1 MKHTLE
7 GSYTPSNIEEKLY
20 TFWKE
25 SRFFKA
31 NIDKSKEAY
40 SIVIPPPNVTGVLH
54 MGHGLNNTLQD
65 ILIRFHRMLGKS
77 TLWMPGTDH
86 AGIATQNVV
95 ERRLKKEGKTKYDLG
110 REEFIKLTWEVKK
123 EHHSIITKQLEKIG
137 CSLDWDRERFTL
149 DEGLSNAVREVFVEL
164 YNEGLIYRGKYL
176 INYCTS
182 CGTALANDEVEHEEV
197 NGALYHIKYNIE
209 GTDEYIEIATSR
221 PETILADVAIAVNPD
236 DERYSHLNEDT
247 TYLILPIVG
256 RRLRLVKDNYVDKDF
271 GTGALKITPAHDP
284 NDFAISERHNLEI
297 INILNPDGTFNENC
311 PLNYQGK
318 TVKEARELILK
329 ELESIGAYVGKDNM
343 KHQVGHCYRCHS
355 VVEPY
360 YSDQWFVK
368 MKPLAEKALDA
379 VNSGDIKIH
388 PDRWINTYNR
398 WLTDIRDWCI
408 SRQLWW
414 GHRIPVWYCRDCD
427 NMIVSK
433 VDVCEC
439 SKCKSTNI
447 YQDEDVL
454 DTWFSSWL
462 WPFSTFGW
470 PDSNEDL
477 DYFYPTSTLVTGY
490 DILFFWVA
498 RMIMAGTHFMK
509 KVPFKD
515 VYLNGLIR
523 DKIGRKMSKSLGN
536 GIDPIEV
543 IDEYGADAFRF
554 TLSFITSLGGQDIW
568 LDRELFKMGGKFA
581 NKIYNSA
588 KFIFGNID
596 NESEILSLDNYE
608 LESKDKWIL
617 SRLQNAILNTTEK
630 LKEYRFDEAS
640 QTIYKFY
647 WNEFCDWYIEISKFD
662 LRDESKKKKTLSV
675 LLYVL
680 EESMAMIHP
689 FMPFIT
695 EEIYS
700 NIANKNIE
708 SKSLMIREYP
718 KCVEKYVFEDIE
730 KDFNFIQDIV
740 SSIRNS
746 RASFNLPPN
755 KKLDVIIRY
764 NSDYLKNISETYKDI
779 ISSLALT
786 ESLSIISSEGS
797 DRKQGSFVKVF
808 EGGEINVNLSG
819 IIDLEV
825 EKKRLSKEKDK
836 LQKDLEAVNKKL
848 SNEQFISRAKQ
859 EAIDT
864 ENRKKKEFEDKLRG
878 IEEVL
883 SSL

>member
-7 GSYTPSNIEEKLY
+7 GSYTPKNIEDKLY
-20 TFWKE
+20 KFWKE
-25 SRFFKA
+25 SGFFHA
-31 NIDKSKEAY
+31 VMDKNKEPY

-65 ILIRFHRMLGKS
+65 ILIRFHRMLGKC

-95 ERRLKKEGKTKYDLG
+95 ERRLKAEGKNKYDLG
-110 REEFIKLTWEVKK
+110 REEFVKKTWEVAND
-123 EHHSIITKQLEKIG
+123 HHSTIIKQLEKIG
-137 CSLDWDRERFTL
+137 CSCDWDRERFTL

-164 YNEGLIYRGKYL
+164 YNQGLIYRGKYL
-176 INYCTS
+176 INYCPS

-197 NGALYHIKYNIE
+197 AGALYHVKYQIE
-209 GTDEYIEIATSR
+209 GKDEYIEIATTR
-221 PETILADVAIAVNPD
+221 PETILADVAIAVHPE
-236 DERYSHLNEDT
+236 DERYSHLTEQDV
-247 TYLILPIVG
+247 LILPIVG
-256 RRLRLVKDNYVDKDF
+256 RKLRLVKDTYVDKEF

-284 NDFAISERHNLEI
+284 NDFAIAQRHNLEI
-297 INILNPDGTFNENC
+297 INILNADGTFNENT
-311 PLNYQGK
+311 PANYQGK
-318 TVKEARELILK
+318 TVKEARSLILK
-329 ELESIGAYVGKDNM
+329 ELEEIGAFVGKDNI
-343 KHQVGHCYRCHS
+343 KHQVGHCYRCHN

-368 MKPLAEKALDA
+368 MKPLAEKAYKA
-379 VNSGDIKIH
+379 VNDGNTKIY
-388 PDRWINTYNR
+388 PERWINTYNH
-398 WLTDIRDWCI
+398 WMTDIRDWCI

-414 GHRIPVWYCRDCD
+414 GHRIPVWYCDDCGE
-427 NMIVSK
+427 MVVSK
-433 VDVCEC
+433 TDVTEC
-439 SKCKSTNI
+439 SKCKSKNI
-447 YQDEDVL
+447 HQDEDVL

-470 PDSNEDL
+470 PEKNEEL
-477 DYFYPTSTLVTGY
+477 EYFYPTTALVTGY

-498 RMIMAGTHFMK
+498 RMIMAGTHFMND
-509 KVPFKD
+509 VPFKD

-536 GIDPIEV
+536 GIDPIEI
-543 IDEYGADAFRF
+543 IDEHGADAFRF

-588 KFIFGNID
+588 KYIFGNID
-596 NESEILSLDNYE
+596 DNLNIKDLDSYT
-608 LESKDKWIL
+608 LENKDKWIL
-617 SRLQNAILNTTEK
+617 SRLQKAIESTTQK

-662 LRDESKKKKTLSV
+662 LKDENKKEKTIAV

-700 NIANKNIE
+700 NLPKHNID
-708 SKSLMIREYP
+708 SKALIIREYP
-718 KCVEKYVFEDIE
+718 KANTKYIFEDIE
-730 KDFNFIQDIV
+730 KDFNLIQDIV
-740 SSIRNS
+740 SGIRNS
-746 RASFNLPPN
+746 RSSFNLPPN
-755 KKLDVIIRY
+755 KKLNVIIRY
-764 NSDYLKNISETYKDI
+764 TSDYFKNTAESYKDI
-779 ISSLALT
+779 ISALSLT
-786 ESLSIISSEGS
+786 ESLNIVSSAES
-797 DRKQGSFVKVF
+797 ERNKGSFVKVF
-808 EGGEINVNLSG
+808 EGGEINVNLVG
-819 IIDLEV
+819 IIDLEA
-825 EKKRLSKEKDK
+825 EKKRLEKEAAGYK
-836 LQKDLEAVNKKL
+836 KDLEAVNKKL
-848 SNEQFISRAKQ
+848 SNENFMKKAKQ

-864 ENRKKKEFEDKLRG
+864 ENRKKKEFEDKLKG

>member
-7 GSYTPSNIEEKLY
+7 GAYTPKNIEDKLY
-20 TFWKE
+20 NFWKE
-25 SRFFKA
+25 NGFFHA
-31 NIDKSKEAY
+31 VMDKNKEPY

-65 ILIRFHRMLGKS
+65 ILIRFHRMLGKC

-95 ERRLKKEGKTKYDLG
+95 ERRLKAEGRNKYDLG
-110 REEFIKLTWEVKK
+110 REAFVKKTWEVAN
-123 EHHSIITKQLEKIG
+123 EHHSIIIKQLEKIG
-137 CSLDWDRERFTL
+137 CSCDWDRERFTL

-164 YNEGLIYRGKYL
+164 YNQGLIYRGKYL

-197 NGALYHIKYNIE
+197 AGALYHIKYKIE
-209 GTDEYIEIATSR
+209 GKDEYIEIATTR
-221 PETILADVAIAVNPD
+221 PETILADTAIAVHPD
-236 DERYSHLNEDT
+236 DERYAYLTENDF
-247 TYLILPIVG
+247 LILPIAG
-256 RRLRLVKDNYVDKDF
+256 RKLRLVKDTYVDKEF

-284 NDFAISERHNLEI
+284 NDFAIAQRHNLEI
-297 INILNPDGTFNENC
+297 INILNADGTFNENT
-311 PLNYQGK
+311 PSNYQGK
-318 TVKEARELILK
+318 TVKEARILIIK
-329 ELESIGAYVGKDNM
+329 ELEELGAFVGKDNI
-343 KHQVGHCYRCHS
+343 KHQVGHCYRCHN

-368 MKPLAEKALDA
+368 MKPLAEKAYKA
-379 VNSGDIKIH
+379 VNDGNTKIY
-388 PDRWINTYNR
+388 PERWINTYNY
-398 WLTDIRDWCI
+398 WMTDIRDWCI

-414 GHRIPVWYCRDCD
+414 GHRIPVWYCDDCGE
-427 NMIVSK
+427 MMVSK
-433 VDVCEC
+433 TDIAEC
-439 SKCKSTNI
+439 TKCKSRNI
-447 YQDEDVL
+447 HQDEDVL

-462 WPFSTFGW
+462 WPFSTLGW
-470 PDSNEDL
+470 PDINEDL
-477 DYFYPTSTLVTGY
+477 KYFYPTTALVTGY

-498 RMIMAGTHFMK
+498 RMIMAGTHFMND
-509 KVPFKD
+509 VPFKD

-536 GIDPIEV
+536 GIDPIEI

-588 KFIFGNID
+588 KYIFGNID
-596 NESEILSLDNYE
+596 DNADIKDLDSCILEN
-608 LESKDKWIL
+608 KDKWIL
-617 SRLQNAILNTTEK
+617 SRLQKAIESAAQK

-662 LRDESKKKKTLSV
+662 LKDESKKEKTIAV

-700 NIANKNIE
+700 NLPKHNID
-708 SKSLMIREYP
+708 SKALIIREYP
-718 KCVEKYVFEDIE
+718 KSNLKYIFEDIE
-730 KDFNFIQDIV
+730 KDFNLIQDIV
-740 SSIRNS
+740 SGIRNS
-746 RASFNLPPN
+746 RSSFNLPPN
-755 KKLDVIIRY
+755 KKLDIIIRY
-764 NSDYLKNISETYKDI
+764 TSDYFKNTSESYKDI
-779 ISSLALT
+779 ISSLSLA
-786 ESLSIISSEGS
+786 ESLNIISSKDSE
-797 DRKQGSFVKVF
+797 RNKGSFVKVF
-808 EGGEINVNLSG
+808 EGGEINVNLMG
-819 IIDLEV
+819 IIDLEA
-825 EKKRLSKEKDK
+825 EKKRLEKEAAGYK
-836 LQKDLEAVNKKL
+836 KDLETVNKKL
-848 SNEQFISRAKQ
+848 SNENFMKKAKQ

-864 ENRKKKEFEDKLRG
+864 ENRKKKEFEDKLKG

>member
-7 GSYTPSNIEEKLY
+7 GPYTPKNIEDKLY
-20 TFWKE
+20 NFWKE
-25 SRFFKA
+25 SGFFHA
-31 NIDKSKEAY
+31 VMDKNKEPY

-65 ILIRFHRMLGKS
+65 ILIRFHRMLGKC

-95 ERRLKKEGKTKYDLG
+95 ERRLKAEGKNKHDLG
-110 REEFIKLTWEVKK
+110 REAFVKKTWEVAN
-123 EHHSIITKQLEKIG
+123 EHHSIIVKQLEKIG
-137 CSLDWDRERFTL
+137 CSCDWERERFTL

-164 YNEGLIYRGKYL
+164 YNQGLIYRGKYL
-176 INYCTS
+176 INYCPS

-197 NGALYHIKYNIE
+197 AGALYHVKYKIE
-209 GTDEYIEIATSR
+209 GKDEYIEIATTR
-221 PETILADVAIAVNPD
+221 PETILADVAIAVHPD
-236 DERYSHLNEDT
+236 DERYAHLTEQDV
-247 TYLILPIVG
+247 LILPIVG
-256 RRLRLVKDNYVDKDF
+256 RKLRLLKDTYVDKEF

-284 NDFAISERHNLEI
+284 NDFAIAQRHNLEI
-297 INILNPDGTFNENC
+297 INILNADGTFNENT
-311 PLNYQGK
+311 PANYQGK
-318 TVKEARELILK
+318 TVKEARDLIIK
-329 ELESIGAYVGKDNM
+329 ELEAIGAFVGKDNI
-343 KHQVGHCYRCHS
+343 KHQVGHCYRCHN

-368 MKPLAEKALDA
+368 MKPLAEKAYKA
-379 VNSGDIKIH
+379 VNDGNTKIY
-388 PDRWINTYNR
+388 PERWINTYNH
-398 WLTDIRDWCI
+398 WMTDIRDWCI

-414 GHRIPVWYCRDCD
+414 GHRIPVWYCDDCGE
-427 NMIVSK
+427 MMVSK
-433 VDVCEC
+433 TDITEC
-439 SKCKSTNI
+439 SKCKSKNI
-447 YQDEDVL
+447 HQDEDVL

-470 PDSNEDL
+470 PQVNEEL
-477 DYFYPTSTLVTGY
+477 KYFYPTTALVTGY

-498 RMIMAGTHFMK
+498 RMIMAGTHFMND
-509 KVPFKD
+509 VPFKD

-536 GIDPIEV
+536 GIDPIEI
-543 IDEYGADAFRF
+543 IDEHGADAFRF

-588 KFIFGNID
+588 KYIFGNIED
-596 NESEILSLDNYE
+596 NADIKDLDSCT
-608 LESKDKWIL
+608 LENKDKWIL
-617 SRLQNAILNTTEK
+617 SRLQKAIESTTQK

-662 LRDESKKKKTLSV
+662 LKDESKKEKTIAV

-700 NIANKNIE
+700 NLPKHNIG
-708 SKSLMIREYP
+708 SKALMIREYP
-718 KCVEKYVFEDIE
+718 KANNKYIFEDIE
-730 KDFNFIQDIV
+730 KDFNLIQDIV
-740 SSIRNS
+740 SGIRNS
-746 RASFNLPPN
+746 RSSFNLPPN

-764 NSDYLKNISETYKDI
+764 SSDYFKNTAESYKDI
-779 ISSLALT
+779 ISALSLT
-786 ESLSIISSEGS
+786 ESLNIVSSKDSE
-797 DRKQGSFVKVF
+797 RNKGSFVKVF
-808 EGGEINVNLSG
+808 EGGEINVNLVS
-819 IIDLEV
+819 IIDLEA
-825 EKKRLSKEKDK
+825 EKKRLEKEAAAYK
-836 LQKDLEAVNKKL
+836 KDLESVNKKL
-848 SNEQFISRAKQ
+848 SNENFMSKAKQ

-864 ENRKKKEFEDKLRG
+864 ENRKKKEFEDKLKG

-883 SSL
+883 ASL

>member
-7 GSYTPSNIEEKLY
+7 GAYTPKNIEDKLY
-20 TFWKE
+20 SFWKE
-25 SRFFKA
+25 NGFFHA
-31 NIDKSKEAY
+31 VMDKNKEPY

-65 ILIRFHRMLGKS
+65 ILIRFHRMLGKC

-95 ERRLKKEGKTKYDLG
+95 ERRLKAEGKNKYDLG
-110 REEFIKLTWEVKK
+110 REAFVKKTWEVAN
-123 EHHSIITKQLEKIG
+123 EHHSIIVKQLEKIG
-137 CSLDWDRERFTL
+137 CSCDWERERFTL

-164 YNEGLIYRGKYL
+164 YNQGLIYRGKYL
-176 INYCTS
+176 INYCPS

-197 NGALYHIKYNIE
+197 AGALYHVKYQID
-209 GTDEYIEIATSR
+209 GTDDYIEIATTR
-221 PETILADVAIAVNPD
+221 PETILADVAIAVHPD
-236 DERYSHLNEDT
+236 DERYANLTEENV
-247 TYLILPIVG
+247 LILPIVG
-256 RRLRLVKDNYVDKDF
+256 RKLRLVKDTYVDKDF

-284 NDFAISERHNLEI
+284 NDFAIAQRHNLEI
-297 INILNPDGTFNENC
+297 INILNPDGTFNENT
-311 PLNYQGK
+311 PSNYQGK
-318 TVKEARELILK
+318 TVKEARALIIQ
-329 ELESIGAYVGKDNM
+329 ELEKLGAFVGKDNI
-343 KHQVGHCYRCHS
+343 KHQVGHCYRCHN

-368 MKPLAEKALDA
+368 MKPLAEKAYKA
-379 VNSGDIKIH
+379 VNDGNTKIY
-388 PDRWINTYNR
+388 PERWINTYNH
-398 WLTDIRDWCI
+398 WMTDIRDWCI

-414 GHRIPVWYCRDCD
+414 GHRIPVWYCDDCGE
-427 NMIVSK
+427 MMVSK
-433 VDVCEC
+433 TDITEC
-439 SKCKSTNI
+439 TKCKSKNI
-447 YQDEDVL
+447 HQDEDVL

-470 PDSNEDL
+470 PEVNEDL
-477 DYFYPTSTLVTGY
+477 KYFYPTTALVTGY

-498 RMIMAGTHFMK
+498 RMIMAGTHFMND
-509 KVPFKD
+509 VPFKD

-536 GIDPIEV
+536 GIDPIE
-543 IDEYGADAFRF
+543 IIEEHGADAFRF

-588 KFIFGNID
+588 KYIFGNIED
-596 NESEILSLDNYE
+596 NANIKDLDNYS
-608 LESKDKWIL
+608 LENKDKWIL
-617 SRLQNAILNTTEK
+617 SRLQKAIDDTAKK

-662 LRDESKKKKTLSV
+662 LKDESKKEKTIAV

-700 NIANKNIE
+700 NLPKHNID
-708 SKSLMIREYP
+708 SKALMIREYP
-718 KCVEKYVFEDIE
+718 KANNKYIFEDIE
-730 KDFNFIQDIV
+730 KDFNLIQDIV
-740 SSIRNS
+740 SGIRNS
-746 RASFNLPPN
+746 RSSFNLPPN
-755 KKLDVIIRY
+755 KKLDVTIRY
-764 NSDYLKNISETYKDI
+764 TSDYFKNTAESYKDI
-779 ISSLALT
+779 ISSLSLT
-786 ESLSIISSEGS
+786 EALNIVSSK
-797 DRKQGSFVKVF
+797 DTQRNKGSFVKVF
-808 EGGEINVNLSG
+808 EGGEINVNLVG
-819 IIDLEV
+819 IIDLEA
-825 EKKRLSKEKDK
+825 EKKRLEKEASVYK
-836 LQKDLEAVNKKL
+836 KDLEAVNKKL
-848 SNEQFISRAKQ
+848 SNENFMKKAKQ

-864 ENRKKKEFEDKLRG
+864 ENRKKKEFEDKLKG

>member
-7 GSYTPSNIEEKLY
+7 GAYTPKNIEDKLY
-20 TFWKE
+20 NFWKE
-25 SRFFKA
+25 NGFFHA
-31 NIDKSKEAY
+31 VMDKNKEPY

-65 ILIRFHRMLGKS
+65 ILIRFHRMLGKC

-95 ERRLKKEGKTKYDLG
+95 ERRLKAEGKNKYDLG
-110 REEFIKLTWEVKK
+110 REAFVKKTWEVAN
-123 EHHSIITKQLEKIG
+123 EHHSIIVKQLEKIG
-137 CSLDWDRERFTL
+137 CSCDWERERFTL

-164 YNEGLIYRGKYL
+164 YNQGLIYRGKYL
-176 INYCTS
+176 INYCPS

-197 NGALYHIKYNIE
+197 AGALYHVKYQID
-209 GTDEYIEIATSR
+209 GTNDYIEIATTR
-221 PETILADVAIAVNPD
+221 PETILADVAIAVHPD
-236 DERYSHLNEDT
+236 DERYAHLTEENV
-247 TYLILPIVG
+247 LILPIVG
-256 RRLRLVKDNYVDKDF
+256 RKLRLVKDTYVDKEF

-284 NDFAISERHNLEI
+284 NDFAIAQRHNLEI
-297 INILNPDGTFNENC
+297 INILNPDGTFNENT
-311 PLNYQGK
+311 PSHYQGK
-318 TVKEARELILK
+318 TVKEARSMIIK
-329 ELESIGAYVGKDNM
+329 ELEELGAFVGKDNI
-343 KHQVGHCYRCHS
+343 KHQVGHCYRCHN

-368 MKPLAEKALDA
+368 MKPLAEKAYKA
-379 VNSGDIKIH
+379 VNDGNTKIY
-388 PDRWINTYNR
+388 PERWINTYNH
-398 WLTDIRDWCI
+398 WMTDIRDWCI

-414 GHRIPVWYCRDCD
+414 GHRIPVWYCDDCGE
-427 NMIVSK
+427 MMVSK
-433 VDVCEC
+433 TDITEC
-439 SKCKSTNI
+439 SKCKSKNI
-447 YQDEDVL
+447 HQDEDVL

-470 PDSNEDL
+470 PEINEEL
-477 DYFYPTSTLVTGY
+477 KYFYPTTALVTGY

-498 RMIMAGTHFMK
+498 RMIMAGTHFMND
-509 KVPFKD
+509 VPFKD

-536 GIDPIEV
+536 GIDPIEI
-543 IDEYGADAFRF
+543 IDEHGADAFRF

-588 KFIFGNID
+588 KYIFGNIED
-596 NESEILSLDNYE
+596 NANIKDLDSFE
-608 LESKDKWIL
+608 LENKDKWIL
-617 SRLQNAILNTTEK
+617 SRLQKAIDDTTKK

-662 LRDESKKKKTLSV
+662 LKDESKKEKTIAV

-700 NIANKNIE
+700 NLPKHNID
-708 SKSLMIREYP
+708 SKALMIREYP
-718 KCVEKYVFEDIE
+718 KANSKYIFEDIE
-730 KDFNFIQDIV
+730 KDFNLIQDIV
-740 SSIRNS
+740 SGIRNS
-746 RASFNLPPN
+746 RSSFNLPPN
-755 KKLDVIIRY
+755 KKLDVTIRY
-764 NSDYLKNISETYKDI
+764 TSDYFKNTSESYKDI
-779 ISSLALT
+779 ISSLSLT
-786 ESLSIISSEGS
+786 ESLNIVSSK
-797 DRKQGSFVKVF
+797 DTQRNKGSFVKVF
-808 EGGEINVNLSG
+808 EGGEINVNLVG
-819 IIDLEV
+819 IIDLEA
-825 EKKRLSKEKDK
+825 EKKRLEKEAAGYK
-836 LQKDLEAVNKKL
+836 KDLEAVDRKL
-848 SNEQFISRAKQ
+848 SNENFIKKAKQ

-864 ENRKKKEFEDKLRG
+864 ENRKKKEFEDKLKG

>member
-7 GSYTPSNIEEKLY
+7 GSYTPKNIEDKLY
-20 TFWKE
+20 NFWKE
-25 SRFFKA
+25 NGFFHA
-31 NIDKSKEAY
+31 VMDKNKEPY

-65 ILIRFHRMLGKS
+65 ILIRFHRMLGKC

-95 ERRLKKEGKTKYDLG
+95 ERRLKAEGKNKHDLG
-110 REEFIKLTWEVKK
+110 REAFVKKTWEVAN
-123 EHHSIITKQLEKIG
+123 EHHSIIVKQLEKIG
-137 CSLDWDRERFTL
+137 CSCDWDRERFTL

-164 YNEGLIYRGKYL
+164 YNQGLIYRGKYL
-176 INYCTS
+176 INYCPS

-197 NGALYHIKYNIE
+197 AGALYHVKYQIE
-209 GTDEYIEIATSR
+209 GKDEYIEIATTR
-221 PETILADVAIAVNPD
+221 PETILADVAIAVHPD
-236 DERYSHLNEDT
+236 DERYAHLTEQDV
-247 TYLILPIVG
+247 LILPIVG
-256 RRLRLVKDNYVDKDF
+256 RKLRLVKDTYVDKEF

-284 NDFAISERHNLEI
+284 NDFAIAQRHNLEI
-297 INILNPDGTFNENC
+297 INILNADGTFNENT
-311 PLNYQGK
+311 PANYQGK
-318 TVKEARELILK
+318 TVKEARALIIH
-329 ELESIGAYVGKDNM
+329 ELEKLGAFVGKDNI
-343 KHQVGHCYRCHS
+343 KHQVGHCYRCHN

-368 MKPLAEKALDA
+368 MKPLAEKAYKA
-379 VNSGDIKIH
+379 VNEGNTKIY
-388 PDRWINTYNR
+388 PERWINTYNH
-398 WLTDIRDWCI
+398 WMTDIRDWCI

-414 GHRIPVWYCRDCD
+414 GHRIPVWYCDDCGE
-427 NMIVSK
+427 MMVSK
-433 VDVCEC
+433 TDITEC
-439 SKCKSTNI
+439 TKCKSKNI
-447 YQDEDVL
+447 HQDEDVL

-470 PDSNEDL
+470 PEVNEDL
-477 DYFYPTSTLVTGY
+477 RYFYPTTALVTGY

-498 RMIMAGTHFMK
+498 RMIMAGTHFMND
-509 KVPFKD
+509 VPFKD

-536 GIDPIEV
+536 GIDPIEI
-543 IDEYGADAFRF
+543 IDEHGADAFRF

-588 KFIFGNID
+588 KYIFGNIED
-596 NESEILSLDNYE
+596 NANIKDLDTYT
-608 LESKDKWIL
+608 LENKDKWIL
-617 SRLQNAILNTTEK
+617 SRLQKAIESTAQK

-662 LRDESKKKKTLSV
+662 LKDESKKEKTIAV

-700 NIANKNIE
+700 NLPKHNID
-708 SKSLMIREYP
+708 SKALMIREYP
-718 KCVEKYVFEDIE
+718 KANAKYIFEDIE
-730 KDFNFIQDIV
+730 KDFNLIQDIV
-740 SSIRNS
+740 SGIRNS
-746 RASFNLPPN
+746 RSSFNLPPN

-764 NSDYLKNISETYKDI
+764 TSDYFKNTAESYKDI
-779 ISSLALT
+779 ISALSLT
-786 ESLSIISSEGS
+786 ESLNIVSSKDSE
-797 DRKQGSFVKVF
+797 RNKGSFVKVF
-808 EGGEINVNLSG
+808 EGGEINVNLVG
-819 IIDLEV
+819 IIDLEA
-825 EKKRLSKEKDK
+825 EKKRLEKEAAGYK
-836 LQKDLEAVNKKL
+836 KDLEAVNKKL
-848 SNEQFISRAKQ
+848 SNENFMKKAKQ

-864 ENRKKKEFEDKLRG
+864 ENRKKKEFEDKLKG

>member
-7 GSYTPSNIEEKLY
+7 GSYTPKNIEDKLY
-20 TFWKE
+20 NFWKE
-25 SRFFKA
+25 NGFFHTVM
-31 NIDKSKEAY
+31 DKNKEPY

-65 ILIRFHRMLGKS
+65 ILIRFHRMLGKC

-95 ERRLKKEGKTKYDLG
+95 ERRLKAEGKNKYDLG
-110 REEFIKLTWEVKK
+110 REAFVKKTWEVAN
-123 EHHSIITKQLEKIG
+123 EHHSIIVKQLEKIG
-137 CSLDWDRERFTL
+137 CSCDWDRERFTL

-164 YNEGLIYRGKYL
+164 YNQGLIYRGKYL
-176 INYCTS
+176 INYCPS

-197 NGALYHIKYNIE
+197 AGALYHVKYQIE
-209 GTDEYIEIATSR
+209 GKDEYIEIATTR
-221 PETILADVAIAVNPD
+221 PETILADVAIAVHPD
-236 DERYSHLNEDT
+236 DERYAHLTEQDV
-247 TYLILPIVG
+247 LILPIVG
-256 RRLRLVKDNYVDKDF
+256 RKLRLVKDTYVDKEF

-284 NDFAISERHNLEI
+284 NDFAIAQRHNLEI
-297 INILNPDGTFNENC
+297 INILNADGTFNENT
-311 PLNYQGK
+311 PSNYQGK
-318 TVKEARELILK
+318 TVKEARALIIH
-329 ELESIGAYVGKDNM
+329 ELEKLGAFVGKDNI
-343 KHQVGHCYRCHS
+343 KHQVGHCYRCHN

-368 MKPLAEKALDA
+368 MKPLAEKAYKA
-379 VNSGDIKIH
+379 VNDGNTKIY
-388 PDRWINTYNR
+388 PERWINTYNH
-398 WLTDIRDWCI
+398 WMTDIRDWCI

-414 GHRIPVWYCRDCD
+414 GHRIPVWYCDDCGE
-427 NMIVSK
+427 MMVSK
-433 VDVCEC
+433 TDITEC
-439 SKCKSTNI
+439 TKCKSKNI
-447 YQDEDVL
+447 HQDEDVL

-470 PDSNEDL
+470 PEVNEEL
-477 DYFYPTSTLVTGY
+477 KYFYPTTALVTGY

-498 RMIMAGTHFMK
+498 RMIMAGTHFMND
-509 KVPFKD
+509 VPFKD

-536 GIDPIEV
+536 GIDPIEI
-543 IDEYGADAFRF
+543 IDEHGADAFRF

-588 KFIFGNID
+588 KYIFGNID
-596 NESEILSLDNYE
+596 DNANIKDLDSYT
-608 LESKDKWIL
+608 LENKDKWIL
-617 SRLQNAILNTTEK
+617 SRLQKAIESTTQK

-662 LRDESKKKKTLSV
+662 LKDESKKEKTIAV

-700 NIANKNIE
+700 NLPKHNID
-708 SKSLMIREYP
+708 SKALMIREYP
-718 KCVEKYVFEDIE
+718 KANSKYIFEDIE
-730 KDFNFIQDIV
+730 KDFNLIQDIV
-740 SSIRNS
+740 SGIRNS
-746 RASFNLPPN
+746 RSSFNLPPN
-755 KKLDVIIRY
+755 KRLDVIIRY
-764 NSDYLKNISETYKDI
+764 TSDYFKNTAESYKDI
-779 ISSLALT
+779 ISALSLT
-786 ESLSIISSEGS
+786 ESLNIVSSAES
-797 DRKQGSFVKVF
+797 ERNKGSFVKVF
-808 EGGEINVNLSG
+808 EGGEINVNLVG
-819 IIDLEV
+819 IIDLEA
-825 EKKRLSKEKDK
+825 EKKRLEKEAAGYK
-836 LQKDLEAVNKKL
+836 KDLEAVNKKL
-848 SNEQFISRAKQ
+848 SNENFMKKAKQ

-864 ENRKKKEFEDKLRG
+864 ENRKKKEFEDKLKG

>member
-7 GSYTPSNIEEKLY
+7 GPYTPKNIEDKLY
-20 TFWKE
+20 NFWKT
-25 SRFFKA
+25 SGFFHA
-31 NIDKSKEAY
+31 VMDKNKEPY

-65 ILIRFHRMLGKS
+65 ILIRFHRMLGKC

-95 ERRLKKEGKTKYDLG
+95 ERRLKAEGKNKHDLG
-110 REEFIKLTWEVKK
+110 REAFVKKTWEVAN
-123 EHHSIITKQLEKIG
+123 EHHSIIVKQLEKIG
-137 CSLDWDRERFTL
+137 CSCDWERERFTL
-149 DEGLSNAVREVFVEL
+149 DEGLSNAVREVFIEL
-164 YNEGLIYRGKYL
+164 YNQGLIYRGKYL
-176 INYCTS
+176 INYCPS

-197 NGALYHIKYNIE
+197 AGTLYHVKYQIE
-209 GTDEYIEIATSR
+209 GKDEYIEIATTR
-221 PETILADVAIAVNPD
+221 PETILADVAIAVHPD
-236 DERYSHLNEDT
+236 DERYAHLTEQDV
-247 TYLILPIVG
+247 LILPIVG
-256 RRLRLVKDNYVDKDF
+256 RKLRLVKDTYVDKEF

-284 NDFAISERHNLEI
+284 NDFAIAQRHNLEI
-297 INILNPDGTFNENC
+297 INILNADGTFNENT
-311 PLNYQGK
+311 PANYQGK
-318 TVKEARELILK
+318 NVKEARDLIIK
-329 ELESIGAYVGKDNM
+329 ELEEIGAFVGKDNI
-343 KHQVGHCYRCHS
+343 KHQVGHCYRCHN

-368 MKPLAEKALDA
+368 MKPLAEKAYKA
-379 VNSGDIKIH
+379 VNDGNTKIY
-388 PDRWINTYNR
+388 PERWINTYNH
-398 WLTDIRDWCI
+398 WMTDIRDWCI

-414 GHRIPVWYCRDCD
+414 GHRIPVWYCDDCGE
-427 NMIVSK
+427 MMVSK
-433 VDVCEC
+433 TDVTEC
-439 SKCKSTNI
+439 SKCKSKNI
-447 YQDEDVL
+447 HQDEDVL

-470 PDSNEDL
+470 PEVNEEL
-477 DYFYPTSTLVTGY
+477 KYFYPTTALVTGY

-498 RMIMAGTHFMK
+498 RMIMAGTHFMND
-509 KVPFKD
+509 VPFKD

-536 GIDPIEV
+536 GIDPIEI
-543 IDEYGADAFRF
+543 IDEHGADAFRF

-588 KFIFGNID
+588 KYIFGNIED
-596 NESEILSLDNYE
+596 NANIKDLDSYT
-608 LESKDKWIL
+608 LENKDKWIL
-617 SRLQNAILNTTEK
+617 SRLQKAIESTTQK

-662 LRDESKKKKTLSV
+662 LKDESKKEKTIAV

-700 NIANKNIE
+700 NLPKHNID
-708 SKSLMIREYP
+708 SKALMIREYP
-718 KCVEKYVFEDIE
+718 KANAKYIFEDIE
-730 KDFNFIQDIV
+730 KDFNLIQDIV
-740 SSIRNS
+740 SGIRNS
-746 RASFNLPPN
+746 RSSFNLPPN

-764 NSDYLKNISETYKDI
+764 TSDYFKNTAESYKDI
-779 ISSLALT
+779 ISSLSLT
-786 ESLSIISSEGS
+786 DSLNIVSSKDSE
-797 DRKQGSFVKVF
+797 RNKGSFVKVF
-808 EGGEINVNLSG
+808 EGGEINVNLVG
-819 IIDLEV
+819 IIDLEA
-825 EKKRLSKEKDK
+825 EKKRLEKEAAGYK
-836 LQKDLEAVNKKL
+836 KDLETVNKKL
-848 SNEQFISRAKQ
+848 SNENFMSKARQ

-864 ENRKKKEFEDKLRG
+864 ENRKKKEFEDKLKG

>member
-7 GSYTPSNIEEKLY
+7 GPYTPKNIEDKLY
-20 TFWKE
+20 NFWKT
-25 SRFFKA
+25 SGFFHA
-31 NIDKSKEAY
+31 VMDKNKEPY

-65 ILIRFHRMLGKS
+65 ILIRFHRMLGKC

-95 ERRLKKEGKTKYDLG
+95 ERRLKAEGKNKHDLG
-110 REEFIKLTWEVKK
+110 REAFVKKTWEVAN
-123 EHHSIITKQLEKIG
+123 EHHSIIVKQLEKIG
-137 CSLDWDRERFTL
+137 CSCDWERERFTL

-164 YNEGLIYRGKYL
+164 YNQGLIYRGKYL
-176 INYCTS
+176 INYCPS

-197 NGALYHIKYNIE
+197 AGALYHIKYQIE
-209 GTDEYIEIATSR
+209 GKDEYIEIATTR
-221 PETILADVAIAVNPD
+221 PETILADVAIAVHPD
-236 DERYSHLNEDT
+236 DERYAHLTEQDV
-247 TYLILPIVG
+247 LILPIVG
-256 RRLRLVKDNYVDKDF
+256 RKLRLVKDTYVDKEF

-284 NDFAISERHNLEI
+284 NDFAIAQRHNLEI
-297 INILNPDGTFNENC
+297 INILNADGTFNENT
-311 PLNYQGK
+311 PANYQGK
-318 TVKEARELILK
+318 NVKEARDLIIK
-329 ELESIGAYVGKDNM
+329 ELEEIGAFVGKDNI
-343 KHQVGHCYRCHS
+343 KHQVGHCYRCHN

-368 MKPLAEKALDA
+368 MKPLAEKAYKA
-379 VNSGDIKIH
+379 VNDGNTKIY
-388 PDRWINTYNR
+388 PERWINTYNH
-398 WLTDIRDWCI
+398 WMTDIRDWCI

-414 GHRIPVWYCRDCD
+414 GHRIPVWYCDDCGE
-427 NMIVSK
+427 MMVSK
-433 VDVCEC
+433 TDVTEC
-439 SKCKSTNI
+439 SKCKSKNI
-447 YQDEDVL
+447 HQDEDVL

-470 PDSNEDL
+470 PEVNEEL
-477 DYFYPTSTLVTGY
+477 KYFYPTTALVTGY

-498 RMIMAGTHFMK
+498 RMIMAGTHFMND
-509 KVPFKD
+509 VPFKD

-536 GIDPIEV
+536 GIDPIEI
-543 IDEYGADAFRF
+543 IDEHGADAFRF

-588 KFIFGNID
+588 KYIFGNIED
-596 NESEILSLDNYE
+596 NANIKDLDSYT
-608 LESKDKWIL
+608 LENKDKWIL
-617 SRLQNAILNTTEK
+617 SRLQKAIESTTQK

-662 LRDESKKKKTLSV
+662 LKDESKKEKTIAV

-700 NIANKNIE
+700 NLPKHNID
-708 SKSLMIREYP
+708 SKALMIREYP
-718 KCVEKYVFEDIE
+718 KANAKYIFEDIE
-730 KDFNFIQDIV
+730 KDFNLIQDIV
-740 SSIRNS
+740 SGIRNS
-746 RASFNLPPN
+746 RSSFNLPPN

-764 NSDYLKNISETYKDI
+764 TSDYFKNTAESYKDI
-779 ISSLALT
+779 ISALSLT
-786 ESLSIISSEGS
+786 ESLNIVSSADS
-797 DRKQGSFVKVF
+797 DRNKGSFVKVF
-808 EGGEINVNLSG
+808 EGGEINVNLVG
-819 IIDLEV
+819 IIDLEA
-825 EKKRLSKEKDK
+825 EKKRLEKEAAGYK
-836 LQKDLEAVNKKL
+836 KDLEAVNKKL
-848 SNEQFISRAKQ
+848 SNENFMSKARQ

-864 ENRKKKEFEDKLRG
+864 ENRKKKEFEDKLKG

>member
-7 GSYTPSNIEEKLY
+7 ESYTPKNIEDKLY
-20 TFWKE
+20 NFWKE
-25 SRFFKA
+25 SGFFHA
-31 NIDKSKEAY
+31 VMDKNKEPY

-65 ILIRFHRMLGKS
+65 ILIRFHRMLGKC

-95 ERRLKKEGKTKYDLG
+95 ERRLKAEGKNKHDLG
-110 REEFIKLTWEVKK
+110 REAFVKKTWEVAN
-123 EHHSIITKQLEKIG
+123 EHHSIIVKQLEKIG
-137 CSLDWDRERFTL
+137 CSCDWDRERFTL

-164 YNEGLIYRGKYL
+164 YNQGLIYRGKYL
-176 INYCTS
+176 INYCPS

-197 NGALYHIKYNIE
+197 AGALYHVKYQIE
-209 GTDEYIEIATSR
+209 GKDEYIEIATTR
-221 PETILADVAIAVNPD
+221 PETILADVAIAVHPD
-236 DERYSHLNEDT
+236 DERYAHLTEQDV
-247 TYLILPIVG
+247 LILPIVG
-256 RRLRLVKDNYVDKDF
+256 RKLRLVKDTYVDKEF

-284 NDFAISERHNLEI
+284 NDFAIAQRHNLEI
-297 INILNPDGTFNENC
+297 INILNADGTFNENT
-311 PLNYQGK
+311 PSNYQGK
-318 TVKEARELILK
+318 TVKEARDLIIK
-329 ELESIGAYVGKDNM
+329 ELEEIGAFVGKDNI
-343 KHQVGHCYRCHS
+343 KHQVGHCYRCHN

-368 MKPLAEKALDA
+368 MKPLAEKAYKA
-379 VNSGDIKIH
+379 VNDGNTKIY
-388 PDRWINTYNR
+388 PERWINTYNH
-398 WLTDIRDWCI
+398 WMTDIRDWCI

-414 GHRIPVWYCRDCD
+414 GHRIPVWYCDDCGE
-427 NMIVSK
+427 MMVSK
-433 VDVCEC
+433 TDITEC
-439 SKCKSTNI
+439 TKCKSKNI
-447 YQDEDVL
+447 HQDEDVL

-470 PDSNEDL
+470 PEKNEEL
-477 DYFYPTSTLVTGY
+477 EYFYPTTALVTGY

-498 RMIMAGTHFMK
+498 RMIMAGTHFMND
-509 KVPFKD
+509 VPFKD

-536 GIDPIEV
+536 GIDPIEI
-543 IDEYGADAFRF
+543 IDEHGADAFRF

-588 KFIFGNID
+588 KYIFGNIED
-596 NESEILSLDNYE
+596 NANIKDLDSYILEN
-608 LESKDKWIL
+608 KDKWIL
-617 SRLQNAILNTTEK
+617 SRLQKAIESTTHK

-662 LRDESKKKKTLSV
+662 LKDESKKEKTIAV

-700 NIANKNIE
+700 NLPKHNID
-708 SKSLMIREYP
+708 SKALMIREYP
-718 KCVEKYVFEDIE
+718 KSNAKYIFEDIE
-730 KDFNFIQDIV
+730 KDFNLIQDIV
-740 SSIRNS
+740 SGIRNS
-746 RASFNLPPN
+746 RSSFNLPPN

-764 NSDYLKNISETYKDI
+764 SSDYFKNTSESYKDI
-779 ISSLALT
+779 ISALSLT
-786 ESLSIISSEGS
+786 ESLNIVSSKDSE
-797 DRKQGSFVKVF
+797 RNKGSFVKVF
-808 EGGEINVNLSG
+808 EGGEINVNLVG
-819 IIDLEV
+819 IIDLEA
-825 EKKRLSKEKDK
+825 EKKRLEKEAAGYK
-836 LQKDLEAVNKKL
+836 KDLEAVNKKL
-848 SNEQFISRAKQ
+848 SNENFMSKARR

-864 ENRKKKEFEDKLRG
+864 ENRKKKEFEDKLKG

-883 SSL
+883 ASL

>member
-7 GSYTPSNIEEKLY
+7 GAYTPKNIEDKLY
-20 TFWKE
+20 NFWKE
-25 SRFFKA
+25 SGFFHA
-31 NIDKSKEAY
+31 VIDKNKEPY

-54 MGHGLNNTLQD
+54 IGHGLNNTLQD
-65 ILIRFHRMLGKS
+65 ILIRFHRMLGKCV
-77 TLWMPGTDH
+77 LWMPGTDH

-95 ERRLKKEGKTKYDLG
+95 ERKLKAEGINKYDLG
-110 REEFIKLTWEVKK
+110 REAFIKKTWETAN
-123 EHHSIITKQLEKIG
+123 EHHSIIIKQLEKIG
-137 CSLDWDRERFTL
+137 CSCDWDRERFTL

-164 YNEGLIYRGKYL
+164 YNQGLIYRGKYL

-182 CGTALANDEVEHEEV
+182 CGTALANDEVEHEETE
-197 NGALYHIKYNIE
+197 GALYHIKYKIDE
-209 GTDEYIEIATSR
+209 KDEYIEVATTR
-221 PETILADVAIAVNPD
+221 PETILADVAIAVHPD
-236 DERYSHLNEDT
+236 DERYAHLTENDV
-247 TYLILPIVG
+247 LMLPLVG
-256 RRLRLVKDNYVDKDF
+256 RKLKLIKDSYVDKDF

-284 NDFAISERHNLEI
+284 NDFAIACRHNLDI
-297 INILNPDGTFNENC
+297 INILNPDGTFNENT
-311 PLNYQGK
+311 PSNYQGK
-318 TVKEARELILK
+318 TVKEARVLIIQELDKL
-329 ELESIGAYVGKDNM
+329 GAFAGKDNI
-343 KHQVGHCYRCHS
+343 KHQVGHCYRCHN

-368 MKPLAEKALDA
+368 MKPLAEKAYKA
-379 VNSGDIKIH
+379 VNEGSTKIY
-388 PDRWINTYNR
+388 PERWINTYNH
-398 WLTDIRDWCI
+398 WMNDIRDWCI

-414 GHRIPVWYCRDCD
+414 GHRIPVWYCGDCGE
-427 NMIVSK
+427 MTVSK
-433 VDVCEC
+433 TDITEC
-439 SKCKSTNI
+439 CTCKSRNI
-447 YQDEDVL
+447 HQDEDVL

-470 PDSNEDL
+470 PEKNEEL
-477 DYFYPTSTLVTGY
+477 KYFYPTSALITGY

-498 RMIMAGTHFMK
+498 RMIMAGIHFMND
-509 KVPFKD
+509 VPFKD

-536 GIDPIEV
+536 GIDPIEI

-568 LDRELFKMGGKFA
+568 LDKELFKMGGKFA

-588 KFIFGNID
+588 KYIFGNIED
-596 NESEILSLDNYE
+596 NADIKDLDNFE
-608 LESKDKWIL
+608 LENKDKWIL
-617 SRLQNAILNTTEK
+617 SRLQKTIKSASEK

-647 WNEFCDWYIEISKFD
+647 WNEFCDWYIEITKFD
-662 LRDESKKKKTLSV
+662 LKDACRKEKAIAV

-700 NIANKNIE
+700 NLPKYNIY
-708 SKSLMIREYP
+708 SKALMIREYP
-718 KCVEKYVFEDIE
+718 KYEGRYIFEVIE
-730 KDFNFIQDIV
+730 KDFNLIQDIV
-740 SSIRNS
+740 SGIRNARS
-746 RASFNLPPN
+746 SFNLPPN
-755 KKLDVIIRY
+755 RKLDVIIRY
-764 NSDYLKNISETYKDI
+764 NSDYFKNTAESYKDI
-779 ISSLALT
+779 ISALSVT
-786 ESLSIISSEGS
+786 ESLNIVSSAGS
-797 DRKQGSFVKVF
+797 QRNKGSFVKVF

-819 IIDLEV
+819 IIDLEA
-825 EKKRLSKEKDK
+825 ERKRLEKEALRYK
-836 LQKDLEAVNKKL
+836 KDLEAVNKKL
-848 SNEQFISRAKQ
+848 SNENFMSKAKQ

-864 ENRKKKEFEDKLRG
+864 ENRKKKEFEDKLEG

>member
-7 GSYTPSNIEEKLY
+7 GSYTPKNIEDKLY
-20 TFWKE
+20 KFWKE
-25 SRFFKA
+25 SGFFHA
-31 NIDKSKEAY
+31 VMDKNKEPY

-65 ILIRFHRMLGKS
+65 ILIRFHRMLGKC

-95 ERRLKKEGKTKYDLG
+95 ERRLKAEGKNKYDLG
-110 REEFIKLTWEVKK
+110 REEFVKKTWEVAND
-123 EHHSIITKQLEKIG
+123 HHSTIIKQLEKIG
-137 CSLDWDRERFTL
+137 CSCDWDRERFTL

-164 YNEGLIYRGKYL
+164 YNQGLIYRGKYL
-176 INYCTS
+176 INYCPS

-197 NGALYHIKYNIE
+197 AGALYHVKYQIE
-209 GTDEYIEIATSR
+209 GKDEYIEIATTR
-221 PETILADVAIAVNPD
+221 PETILADVAIAVHPE
-236 DERYSHLNEDT
+236 DERYSHLTENDV
-247 TYLILPIVG
+247 LILPIVG
-256 RRLRLVKDNYVDKDF
+256 RKLRLVKDTYVDKEF

-284 NDFAISERHNLEI
+284 NDFAIAQRHNLEI
-297 INILNPDGTFNENC
+297 INILNADGTFNENT
-311 PLNYQGK
+311 PANYQGK
-318 TVKEARELILK
+318 TVKEARALILK
-329 ELESIGAYVGKDNM
+329 ELEEIGAFVGKDNI
-343 KHQVGHCYRCHS
+343 KHQVGHCYRCHN

-368 MKPLAEKALDA
+368 MKPLAEKAYKA
-379 VNSGDIKIH
+379 VNDGNTKIY
-388 PDRWINTYNR
+388 PERWINTYNH
-398 WLTDIRDWCI
+398 WMTDIRDWCI

-414 GHRIPVWYCRDCD
+414 GHRIPVWYCDDCGE
-427 NMIVSK
+427 MMVSK
-433 VDVCEC
+433 TDVTEC
-439 SKCKSTNI
+439 TKCKSKNI
-447 YQDEDVL
+447 HQDEDVL

-470 PDSNEDL
+470 PEKNEEL
-477 DYFYPTSTLVTGY
+477 EYFYPTTALVTGY

-498 RMIMAGTHFMK
+498 RMIMAGTHFMND
-509 KVPFKD
+509 VPFKD

-536 GIDPIEV
+536 GIDPIEI
-543 IDEYGADAFRF
+543 IDEHGADAFRF

-588 KFIFGNID
+588 KYIFGNID
-596 NESEILSLDNYE
+596 DNLNIKDLDSYT
-608 LESKDKWIL
+608 LENKDKWIL
-617 SRLQNAILNTTEK
+617 SRLQKAIESTTQK

-662 LRDESKKKKTLSV
+662 LKDENKKEKTIAV

-700 NIANKNIE
+700 NLPKHNID
-708 SKSLMIREYP
+708 SKALIIREYP
-718 KCVEKYVFEDIE
+718 KANTKYIFEDIE
-730 KDFNFIQDIV
+730 KDFNLIQDIV
-740 SSIRNS
+740 SGIRNS
-746 RASFNLPPN
+746 RSSFNLPPN

-764 NSDYLKNISETYKDI
+764 TSDYFKNTVESYKDI
-779 ISSLALT
+779 ISALSLT
-786 ESLSIISSEGS
+786 ESLNIVSSS
-797 DRKQGSFVKVF
+797 DSERNKGSFVKVF
-808 EGGEINVNLSG
+808 EGGEINVNLVG
-819 IIDLEV
+819 IIDLEA
-825 EKKRLSKEKDK
+825 EKKRLEKEAAGYK
-836 LQKDLEAVNKKL
+836 KDLEAVNKKL
-848 SNEQFISRAKQ
+848 SNENFMKKAKQ

-864 ENRKKKEFEDKLRG
+864 ENRKKKEFEDKLKG

>member
-7 GSYTPSNIEEKLY
+7 GGYTPKNIEDKLY
-20 TFWKE
+20 NFWKE
-25 SRFFKA
+25 NGFFHA
-31 NIDKSKEAY
+31 VMDKNKEPY

-65 ILIRFHRMLGKS
+65 ILIRFHRMLGKC

-95 ERRLKKEGKTKYDLG
+95 ERRLKAEGKNKYDLG
-110 REEFIKLTWEVKK
+110 REAFVKKTWEVAN
-123 EHHSIITKQLEKIG
+123 EHHSIIVKQLEKIG
-137 CSLDWDRERFTL
+137 CSCDWERERFTL

-164 YNEGLIYRGKYL
+164 YNQGLIYRGKYL
-176 INYCTS
+176 INYCPS

-197 NGALYHIKYNIE
+197 AGALYHVKYQID
-209 GTDEYIEIATSR
+209 GTNDYIEIATTR
-221 PETILADVAIAVNPD
+221 PETILADVAIAVHPD
-236 DERYSHLNEDT
+236 DERYAHLTEENV
-247 TYLILPIVG
+247 LILPIVG
-256 RRLRLVKDNYVDKDF
+256 RKLRLVKDTYVDKDF

-284 NDFAISERHNLEI
+284 NDFAIAQRHNLDI
-297 INILNPDGTFNENC
+297 INILNPDGTFNENT
-311 PLNYQGK
+311 PSHYQGK
-318 TVKEARELILK
+318 TVKEARSMIIK
-329 ELESIGAYVGKDNM
+329 ELEELGAFVGKDNI
-343 KHQVGHCYRCHS
+343 KHQVGHCYRCHN

-368 MKPLAEKALDA
+368 MKPLAEKAYKA
-379 VNSGDIKIH
+379 VNDGNTKIY
-388 PDRWINTYNR
+388 PERWINTYNH
-398 WLTDIRDWCI
+398 WMTDIRDWCI

-414 GHRIPVWYCRDCD
+414 GHRIPVWYCDDCGE
-427 NMIVSK
+427 MMVSK
-433 VDVCEC
+433 TDITEC
-439 SKCKSTNI
+439 SKCKSKNI
-447 YQDEDVL
+447 HQDEDVL

-470 PDSNEDL
+470 PEINEEL
-477 DYFYPTSTLVTGY
+477 KYFYPTTALVTGY

-498 RMIMAGTHFMK
+498 RMIMAGTHFMND
-509 KVPFKD
+509 VPFKD

-536 GIDPIEV
+536 GIDPIEI
-543 IDEYGADAFRF
+543 IDEHGADAFRF

-588 KFIFGNID
+588 KYIFGSIED
-596 NESEILSLDNYE
+596 NADIKDLESFE
-608 LESKDKWIL
+608 LENKDKWIL
-617 SRLQNAILNTTEK
+617 SRLQKAIDDTTKK

-662 LRDESKKKKTLSV
+662 LKDETKKEKTIAV

-700 NIANKNIE
+700 NLPKHNID
-708 SKSLMIREYP
+708 SKALMIREYP
-718 KCVEKYVFEDIE
+718 KANSKYIFEDIE
-730 KDFNFIQDIV
+730 KDFNLIQDIV
-740 SSIRNS
+740 SGIRNS
-746 RASFNLPPN
+746 RSSFNLPPN
-755 KKLDVIIRY
+755 KKLDVIIRCS
-764 NSDYLKNISETYKDI
+764 SDYFKNTTESYKDI
-779 ISSLALT
+779 ISSLSLT
-786 ESLSIISSEGS
+786 ESLNIVSSKDTQRNKGA
-797 DRKQGSFVKVF
+797 FVKVF
-808 EGGEINVNLSG
+808 EGGEINVNLVG
-819 IIDLEV
+819 IIDLEA
-825 EKKRLSKEKDK
+825 EKKRLEKEASKYK
-836 LQKDLEAVNKKL
+836 KDLEAVNKKL
-848 SNEQFISRAKQ
+848 SNENFMSKAKQ

>member
-7 GSYTPSNIEEKLY
+7 GPYTPKNIEDKLY
-20 TFWKE
+20 NFWKT
-25 SRFFKA
+25 SGFFHA
-31 NIDKSKEAY
+31 VMDKNKEPY

-65 ILIRFHRMLGKS
+65 ILIRFHRMLGKC

-95 ERRLKKEGKTKYDLG
+95 ERRLKAEGKNKHDLG
-110 REEFIKLTWEVKK
+110 REAFVKKTWEVAN
-123 EHHSIITKQLEKIG
+123 EHHSIIVKQLEKIG
-137 CSLDWDRERFTL
+137 CSCDWERERFTL

-164 YNEGLIYRGKYL
+164 YNQGLIYRGKYL
-176 INYCTS
+176 INYCPS

-197 NGALYHIKYNIE
+197 AGALYHVKYQIE
-209 GTDEYIEIATSR
+209 GKDEYIEIATTR
-221 PETILADVAIAVNPD
+221 PETILADVAIAVHPD
-236 DERYSHLNEDT
+236 DERYAHLTEQDV
-247 TYLILPIVG
+247 LILPIVG
-256 RRLRLVKDNYVDKDF
+256 RKLRLVKDTYVDKEF

-284 NDFAISERHNLEI
+284 NDFAIAQRHNLEI
-297 INILNPDGTFNENC
+297 INILNADGTFNENT
-311 PLNYQGK
+311 PSNYQGK
-318 TVKEARELILK
+318 TVKEARDLIIK
-329 ELESIGAYVGKDNM
+329 ELEEIGAFVGKDNI
-343 KHQVGHCYRCHS
+343 KHQVGHCYRCHN

-368 MKPLAEKALDA
+368 MKPLAEKAYKA
-379 VNSGDIKIH
+379 VNDGNTKIY
-388 PDRWINTYNR
+388 PERWINTYNH
-398 WLTDIRDWCI
+398 WMTDIRDWCI

-414 GHRIPVWYCRDCD
+414 GHRIPVWYCDDCGE
-427 NMIVSK
+427 MMVSK
-433 VDVCEC
+433 TDITEC
-439 SKCKSTNI
+439 CKCKSKNI
-447 YQDEDVL
+447 HQDEDVL

-470 PDSNEDL
+470 PEVNEEL
-477 DYFYPTSTLVTGY
+477 KYFYPTTALVTGY

-498 RMIMAGTHFMK
+498 RMIMAGTHFMND
-509 KVPFKD
+509 VPFKD

-536 GIDPIEV
+536 GIDPIEI
-543 IDEYGADAFRF
+543 IDEHGADAFRF

-588 KFIFGNID
+588 KYIFGNIED
-596 NESEILSLDNYE
+596 NANIKDLDSYT
-608 LESKDKWIL
+608 LENKDKWIL
-617 SRLQNAILNTTEK
+617 SRLQKAIESTTQK

-662 LRDESKKKKTLSV
+662 LKDESKKEKTIAV

-700 NIANKNIE
+700 NLPKHNID
-708 SKSLMIREYP
+708 SKALMIREYP
-718 KCVEKYVFEDIE
+718 KANAKYIFEDIE
-730 KDFNFIQDIV
+730 KDFNLIQDIV
-740 SSIRNS
+740 SGIRNS
-746 RASFNLPPN
+746 RSSFNLPPN

-764 NSDYLKNISETYKDI
+764 TSDYFKNTAESYKDI
-779 ISSLALT
+779 ISALSLT
-786 ESLSIISSEGS
+786 ESLNIVSSADSE
-797 DRKQGSFVKVF
+797 RNKGSFVKVF
-808 EGGEINVNLSG
+808 EGGEINVNLVG
-819 IIDLEV
+819 IIDLEA
-825 EKKRLSKEKDK
+825 EKKRLEKEAAGYK
-836 LQKDLEAVNKKL
+836 KDLEAVNKKL
-848 SNEQFISRAKQ
+848 SNENFMKKAKQ

-864 ENRKKKEFEDKLRG
+864 ENRKKKEFEDKLKG

>member
-7 GSYTPSNIEEKLY
+7 GSYTPKNIEDKLY
-20 TFWKE
+20 KFWKE
-25 SRFFKA
+25 SGFFHA
-31 NIDKSKEAY
+31 VMDKNKEPY

-65 ILIRFHRMLGKS
+65 ILIRFHRMLGKC

-95 ERRLKKEGKTKYDLG
+95 ERRLKAEGKNKYDLG
-110 REEFIKLTWEVKK
+110 REEFVKKTWEVAND
-123 EHHSIITKQLEKIG
+123 HHSTIIKQLEKIG
-137 CSLDWDRERFTL
+137 CSCDWDRERFTL

-164 YNEGLIYRGKYL
+164 YNQGLIYRGKYL
-176 INYCTS
+176 INYCPS

-197 NGALYHIKYNIE
+197 AGALYHVKYQIE
-209 GTDEYIEIATSR
+209 GKDEYIEIATTR
-221 PETILADVAIAVNPD
+221 PETILADVAIAVHPE
-236 DERYSHLNEDT
+236 DERYAHLTEQDV
-247 TYLILPIVG
+247 LILPIVG
-256 RRLRLVKDNYVDKDF
+256 RKLRLVKDTYVDKEF

-284 NDFAISERHNLEI
+284 NDFAIAQRHNLEI
-297 INILNPDGTFNENC
+297 INILNADGTFNENT
-311 PLNYQGK
+311 PANYQGK
-318 TVKEARELILK
+318 TVKEARALILK
-329 ELESIGAYVGKDNM
+329 ELEEIGAFVGKDNI
-343 KHQVGHCYRCHS
+343 KHQVGHCYRCHN

-368 MKPLAEKALDA
+368 MKPLAEKAYKA
-379 VNSGDIKIH
+379 VNDSNTKIY
-388 PDRWINTYNR
+388 PERWINTYNH
-398 WLTDIRDWCI
+398 WMTDIRDWCI

-414 GHRIPVWYCRDCD
+414 GHRIPVWYCDDCGE
-427 NMIVSK
+427 MMVSK
-433 VDVCEC
+433 TDVTEC
-439 SKCKSTNI
+439 SKCKSKNI
-447 YQDEDVL
+447 HQDEDVL

-470 PDSNEDL
+470 PEKNEEL
-477 DYFYPTSTLVTGY
+477 EYFYPTTALVTGY

-498 RMIMAGTHFMK
+498 RMIMAGTHFMND
-509 KVPFKD
+509 VPFKD

-536 GIDPIEV
+536 GIDPIEI
-543 IDEYGADAFRF
+543 IDEHGADAFRF

-588 KFIFGNID
+588 KYIFGNID
-596 NESEILSLDNYE
+596 DNLNIKDLDSYTFEN
-608 LESKDKWIL
+608 KDKWIL
-617 SRLQNAILNTTEK
+617 SRLQKAIESTTQK

-662 LRDESKKKKTLSV
+662 LKDESKKEKTIAV

-700 NIANKNIE
+700 NLPKHNID
-708 SKSLMIREYP
+708 SKALIIREYP
-718 KCVEKYVFEDIE
+718 KSNAKYIFEDIE
-730 KDFNFIQDIV
+730 KDFNLIQDIV
-740 SSIRNS
+740 SGIRNS
-746 RASFNLPPN
+746 RSSFNLPPN

-764 NSDYLKNISETYKDI
+764 TSDYFKNTAESYKDI
-779 ISSLALT
+779 ISALSLT
-786 ESLSIISSEGS
+786 ESLNIVSSADSE
-797 DRKQGSFVKVF
+797 RNKGSFVKVF
-808 EGGEINVNLSG
+808 EGGEINVNLVG
-819 IIDLEV
+819 IIDLEA
-825 EKKRLSKEKDK
+825 EKKRLEKEAAEYK
-836 LQKDLEAVNKKL
+836 KDLEAVNKKL
-848 SNEQFISRAKQ
+848 SNENFMKKAKQ

-864 ENRKKKEFEDKLRG
+864 ENRKKKEFEDKLKG

>member
-7 GSYTPSNIEEKLY
+7 GSYTPKNIEDKLY
-20 TFWKE
+20 NFWKE
-25 SRFFKA
+25 NGFFHA
-31 NIDKSKEAY
+31 VMDKNKEPY

-65 ILIRFHRMLGKS
+65 ILIRFHRMLGKC

-95 ERRLKKEGKTKYDLG
+95 ERRLKAEGKNKHDLG
-110 REEFIKLTWEVKK
+110 REAFVKKTWEVAN
-123 EHHSIITKQLEKIG
+123 EHHSIIVKQLEKIG
-137 CSLDWDRERFTL
+137 CSCDWDRERFTL

-164 YNEGLIYRGKYL
+164 YNQGLIYRGKYL
-176 INYCTS
+176 INYCPS

-197 NGALYHIKYNIE
+197 AGALYHVKYQIE
-209 GTDEYIEIATSR
+209 GKDEYIEIATTR
-221 PETILADVAIAVNPD
+221 PETILADVAIAVHPD
-236 DERYSHLNEDT
+236 DERYAHLTEQDV
-247 TYLILPIVG
+247 LILPIVG
-256 RRLRLVKDNYVDKDF
+256 RKLRLVKDTYVDKEF

-284 NDFAISERHNLEI
+284 NDFAIAQRHNLEI
-297 INILNPDGTFNENC
+297 INILNADGTFNENT
-311 PLNYQGK
+311 PANYQGK
-318 TVKEARELILK
+318 TVKEARALIIH
-329 ELESIGAYVGKDNM
+329 ELEKLGAFVGKDNI
-343 KHQVGHCYRCHS
+343 KHQVGHCYRCHN

-368 MKPLAEKALDA
+368 MKPLAEKAYKA
-379 VNSGDIKIH
+379 VNDGNTKIY
-388 PDRWINTYNR
+388 PERWINTYNH
-398 WLTDIRDWCI
+398 WMTDIRDWCI

-414 GHRIPVWYCRDCD
+414 GHRIPVWYCDDCGE
-427 NMIVSK
+427 MMVSK
-433 VDVCEC
+433 TDITEC
-439 SKCKSTNI
+439 TKCKSKNI
-447 YQDEDVL
+447 HQDEDVL

-470 PDSNEDL
+470 PEKNEEL
-477 DYFYPTSTLVTGY
+477 EYFYPTTALVTGY

-498 RMIMAGTHFMK
+498 RMIMAGTHFMND
-509 KVPFKD
+509 VPFKD

-536 GIDPIEV
+536 GIDPIEI
-543 IDEYGADAFRF
+543 IDEHGADAFRF

-588 KFIFGNID
+588 KYIFGNID
-596 NESEILSLDNYE
+596 DNANIKDLDSYT
-608 LESKDKWIL
+608 LENKDKWIL
-617 SRLQNAILNTTEK
+617 SRLQKAIESTTQK

-662 LRDESKKKKTLSV
+662 LKDESKKEKTIAV

-700 NIANKNIE
+700 NLPKHNID
-708 SKSLMIREYP
+708 SKALMIREYP
-718 KCVEKYVFEDIE
+718 KSNAKYIFEDIE
-730 KDFNFIQDIV
+730 KDFNLIQDIV
-740 SSIRNS
+740 SGIRNS
-746 RASFNLPPN
+746 RSSFNLPPN

-764 NSDYLKNISETYKDI
+764 TSDYFKNTAESYKDI
-779 ISSLALT
+779 ISALSLT
-786 ESLSIISSEGS
+786 ESLNIVSSAES
-797 DRKQGSFVKVF
+797 ERNKGSFVKVF
-808 EGGEINVNLSG
+808 EGGEINVNLVG
-819 IIDLEV
+819 IIDLEA
-825 EKKRLSKEKDK
+825 EKKRLEKEAAGYK
-836 LQKDLEAVNKKL
+836 KDLEAVNKKL
-848 SNEQFISRAKQ
+848 SNENFMKKAKQ

-864 ENRKKKEFEDKLRG
+864 ENRKKKEFEDKLKG

>member
-7 GSYTPSNIEEKLY
+7 GSYTPKNIEDKLY
-20 TFWKE
+20 NFWKE
-25 SRFFKA
+25 NGFFHVVM
-31 NIDKSKEAY
+31 DKNKEPY

-65 ILIRFHRMLGKS
+65 ILIRFHRMLGKC

-95 ERRLKKEGKTKYDLG
+95 ERRLKAEGKNKHDLG
-110 REEFIKLTWEVKK
+110 REAFVKKTWEVAN
-123 EHHSIITKQLEKIG
+123 EHHSIIVKQLEKIG
-137 CSLDWDRERFTL
+137 CSCDWDRERFTL

-164 YNEGLIYRGKYL
+164 YNQGLIYRGKYL
-176 INYCTS
+176 INYCPS

-197 NGALYHIKYNIE
+197 AGALYHVKYQIE
-209 GTDEYIEIATSR
+209 GKDEYIEIATTR
-221 PETILADVAIAVNPD
+221 PETILADVAIAVHPD
-236 DERYSHLNEDT
+236 DERYAHLTEQDI
-247 TYLILPIVG
+247 LILPIVG
-256 RRLRLVKDNYVDKDF
+256 RKLRLVKDTYVDKEF

-284 NDFAISERHNLEI
+284 NDFAIAQRHNLEI
-297 INILNPDGTFNENC
+297 INILNADGTFNENT
-311 PLNYQGK
+311 PANYQGK
-318 TVKEARELILK
+318 TVKEARALIIH
-329 ELESIGAYVGKDNM
+329 ELEKIGAFVGKDNI
-343 KHQVGHCYRCHS
+343 KHQVGHCYRCHN

-368 MKPLAEKALDA
+368 MKPLAEKAYKA
-379 VNSGDIKIH
+379 VNDGNTKIY
-388 PDRWINTYNR
+388 PERWINTYNH
-398 WLTDIRDWCI
+398 WMTDIRDWCI

-414 GHRIPVWYCRDCD
+414 GHRIPVWYCDDCGE
-427 NMIVSK
+427 MMVSK
-433 VDVCEC
+433 TDITEC
-439 SKCKSTNI
+439 TKCKSKNI
-447 YQDEDVL
+447 HQDEDVL

-470 PDSNEDL
+470 PEVNEEL
-477 DYFYPTSTLVTGY
+477 KYFYPTTALVTGY

-498 RMIMAGTHFMK
+498 RMIMAGTHFMND
-509 KVPFKD
+509 VPFKD

-536 GIDPIEV
+536 GIDPIEI
-543 IDEYGADAFRF
+543 IDEHGADAFRF

-588 KFIFGNID
+588 KYIFGNID
-596 NESEILSLDNYE
+596 DNANIKDLDSYT
-608 LESKDKWIL
+608 LENKDKWIL
-617 SRLQNAILNTTEK
+617 SRLQKAIESTTQK

-662 LRDESKKKKTLSV
+662 LKDESKKEKTIAV

-700 NIANKNIE
+700 NLPKHNID
-708 SKSLMIREYP
+708 SKALMIREYP
-718 KCVEKYVFEDIE
+718 KANAKYIFEDIE
-730 KDFNFIQDIV
+730 KDFNLIQDIV
-740 SSIRNS
+740 SGIRNS
-746 RASFNLPPN
+746 RSSFNLPPN

-764 NSDYLKNISETYKDI
+764 TSDYFKNTAESYKDI
-779 ISSLALT
+779 ISALSLT
-786 ESLSIISSEGS
+786 ESLNIVSSSES
-797 DRKQGSFVKVF
+797 ERNKGSFVKVF
-808 EGGEINVNLSG
+808 EGGEINVNLVG
-819 IIDLEV
+819 IIDLEA
-825 EKKRLSKEKDK
+825 EKKRLEKEAAGYK
-836 LQKDLEAVNKKL
+836 KDLEAVNKKL
-848 SNEQFISRAKQ
+848 SNENFMKKAKQ

-864 ENRKKKEFEDKLRG
+864 ENRKKKEFEDKLKG

>member
-7 GSYTPSNIEEKLY
+7 GPYTPKNIEDKLY
-20 TFWKE
+20 NFWKT
-25 SRFFKA
+25 SGFFHA
-31 NIDKSKEAY
+31 VMDKNKEPY

-65 ILIRFHRMLGKS
+65 ILIRFHRMLGKC

-95 ERRLKKEGKTKYDLG
+95 ERRLKTEGKNKHDLG
-110 REEFIKLTWEVKK
+110 REAFVKKTWEVAN
-123 EHHSIITKQLEKIG
+123 EHHSIIVKQLEKIG
-137 CSLDWDRERFTL
+137 CSCDWERERFTL

-164 YNEGLIYRGKYL
+164 YNQGLIYRGKYL
-176 INYCTS
+176 INYCPS

-197 NGALYHIKYNIE
+197 AGALYHVKYQIE
-209 GTDEYIEIATSR
+209 GKDEYIEIATTR
-221 PETILADVAIAVNPD
+221 PETILADVAIAVHPD
-236 DERYSHLNEDT
+236 DERYAHLTEQDV
-247 TYLILPIVG
+247 LILPIVG
-256 RRLRLVKDNYVDKDF
+256 RKLRLVKDTYVDKEF

-284 NDFAISERHNLEI
+284 NDFAIAQRHNLEI
-297 INILNPDGTFNENC
+297 INILNADGTFNENT
-311 PLNYQGK
+311 PANYQGK
-318 TVKEARELILK
+318 NVKEARDLIIK
-329 ELESIGAYVGKDNM
+329 ELEEIGAFVGKDNI
-343 KHQVGHCYRCHS
+343 KHQVGHCYRCHN

-368 MKPLAEKALDA
+368 MKPLAEKAYKA
-379 VNSGDIKIH
+379 VNDGNTKIY
-388 PDRWINTYNR
+388 PERWINTYNH
-398 WLTDIRDWCI
+398 WMTDIRDWCI

-414 GHRIPVWYCRDCD
+414 GHRIPVWYCDDCGE
-427 NMIVSK
+427 MMVSK
-433 VDVCEC
+433 TDVTEC
-439 SKCKSTNI
+439 SKCKSKNI
-447 YQDEDVL
+447 HQDEDVL

-470 PDSNEDL
+470 PEVNEEL
-477 DYFYPTSTLVTGY
+477 KYFYPTTALVTGY

-498 RMIMAGTHFMK
+498 RMIMAGTHFMND
-509 KVPFKD
+509 VPFKD

-536 GIDPIEV
+536 GIDPIEI
-543 IDEYGADAFRF
+543 IDEHGADAFRF

-588 KFIFGNID
+588 KYIFGNID
-596 NESEILSLDNYE
+596 DNANIKDLDTYT
-608 LESKDKWIL
+608 LENKDKWIL
-617 SRLQNAILNTTEK
+617 SRLQKAIESTTQK

-662 LRDESKKKKTLSV
+662 LKDESKKEKTIAV

-700 NIANKNIE
+700 NLPKHNID
-708 SKSLMIREYP
+708 SKALMIREYP
-718 KCVEKYVFEDIE
+718 KSNAKYIFEDIE
-730 KDFNFIQDIV
+730 KDFNLIQDIV
-740 SSIRNS
+740 SGIRNS
-746 RASFNLPPN
+746 RSSFNLPPN

-764 NSDYLKNISETYKDI
+764 TSDYFKNTAESYKDI
-779 ISSLALT
+779 ISALSLT
-786 ESLSIISSEGS
+786 ESLNIVSSS
-797 DRKQGSFVKVF
+797 DSERNKGSFVKVF
-808 EGGEINVNLSG
+808 EGGEINVNLVG
-819 IIDLEV
+819 IIDLEA
-825 EKKRLSKEKDK
+825 EKKRLEKEAAGYK
-836 LQKDLEAVNKKL
+836 KDLEAVNKKL
-848 SNEQFISRAKQ
+848 SNENFMKKAKQ

-864 ENRKKKEFEDKLRG
+864 ENRKKKEFEDKLKG

-883 SSL
+883 ASL

>member
-7 GSYTPSNIEEKLY
+7 GAYTPKNIEDKLY
-20 TFWKE
+20 NFWKE
-25 SRFFKA
+25 SGFFQA
-31 NIDKSKEAY
+31 VIDKNKEPY

-65 ILIRFHRMLGKS
+65 ILIRFHRMLGKCV
-77 TLWMPGTDH
+77 LWMPGTDH

-95 ERRLKKEGKTKYDLG
+95 ERKLKAEGINKYDLG
-110 REEFIKLTWEVKK
+110 REAFIKKIWETAN
-123 EHHSIITKQLEKIG
+123 EHHSIIIKQLEKIG
-137 CSLDWDRERFTL
+137 CSCDWDRERFTL

-164 YNEGLIYRGKYL
+164 YNQGLIYRGKYL

-182 CGTALANDEVEHEEV
+182 CGTALANDEVEHEETE
-197 NGALYHIKYNIE
+197 GALYHIKYKID
-209 GTDEYIEIATSR
+209 GKDEYIEVATTR
-221 PETILADVAIAVNPD
+221 PETILADVAIAVHPD
-236 DERYSHLNEDT
+236 DERYAHLTENDV
-247 TYLILPIVG
+247 LMLPLVG
-256 RRLRLVKDNYVDKDF
+256 RKLKLIKDSYVDKDF

-284 NDFAISERHNLEI
+284 NDFAIACRHNLDI
-297 INILNPDGTFNENC
+297 INILNPDGTFNENT
-311 PLNYQGK
+311 PSNYQGK
-318 TVKEARELILK
+318 TVKEARVLIIQELDKL
-329 ELESIGAYVGKDNM
+329 GAFAGKDNI
-343 KHQVGHCYRCHS
+343 KHQVGHCYRCHN

-368 MKPLAEKALDA
+368 MKPLAEKAYKA
-379 VNSGDIKIH
+379 VNEGSTKIY
-388 PDRWINTYNR
+388 PERWINTYNH
-398 WLTDIRDWCI
+398 WMNDIRDWCI

-414 GHRIPVWYCRDCD
+414 GHRIPVWYCGDCGE
-427 NMIVSK
+427 MTVSK
-433 VDVCEC
+433 TDITEC
-439 SKCKSTNI
+439 CTCKSRNI
-447 YQDEDVL
+447 HQDEDVL

-470 PDSNEDL
+470 PEKNEEL
-477 DYFYPTSTLVTGY
+477 KYFYPTSALITGY

-498 RMIMAGTHFMK
+498 RMIMAGIHFMND
-509 KVPFKD
+509 VPFKD

-536 GIDPIEV
+536 GIDPIEI

-568 LDRELFKMGGKFA
+568 LDKELFKMGGKFA

-588 KFIFGNID
+588 KYIFGNIED
-596 NESEILSLDNYE
+596 NADIKDLDNFE
-608 LESKDKWIL
+608 LENKDKWIL
-617 SRLQNAILNTTEK
+617 SRLQKTIKSASEK

-647 WNEFCDWYIEISKFD
+647 WNEFCDWYIEITKFD
-662 LRDESKKKKTLSV
+662 LKDACRKEKAIAV

-700 NIANKNIE
+700 NLPKYNIY
-708 SKSLMIREYP
+708 SKALMIREYP
-718 KCVEKYVFEDIE
+718 KYEGRYIFEVIE
-730 KDFNFIQDIV
+730 KDFNLIQDIV
-740 SSIRNS
+740 SCIRNARS
-746 RASFNLPPN
+746 SFNLPPN
-755 KKLDVIIRY
+755 RKLDVIIRY
-764 NSDYLKNISETYKDI
+764 NSDYFKNTAESYKDI
-779 ISSLALT
+779 ISALTVT
-786 ESLSIISSEGS
+786 ESLNIVSSAGS
-797 DRKQGSFVKVF
+797 QRNKGSFVKVF

-819 IIDLEV
+819 IIDLEA
-825 EKKRLSKEKDK
+825 ERKRLEKEALRYK
-836 LQKDLEAVNKKL
+836 KDLEAVNKKL
-848 SNEQFISRAKQ
+848 SNENFMSKAKQ

-864 ENRKKKEFEDKLRG
+864 ENRKKKEFEDKLEG

>member
-7 GSYTPSNIEEKLY
+7 GPYTPKNIEDKLY
-20 TFWKE
+20 NYWKT
-25 SRFFKA
+25 SGFFHA
-31 NIDKSKEAY
+31 VMDKNKEPY

-65 ILIRFHRMLGKS
+65 ILIRFHRMLGKC

-95 ERRLKKEGKTKYDLG
+95 ERRLKAEGKNKHDLG
-110 REEFIKLTWEVKK
+110 REAFVKKTWEVAN
-123 EHHSIITKQLEKIG
+123 EHHSIIVKQLEKIG
-137 CSLDWDRERFTL
+137 CSCDWERERFTL

-164 YNEGLIYRGKYL
+164 YNQGLIYRGKYL
-176 INYCTS
+176 INYCPS

-197 NGALYHIKYNIE
+197 AGALYHVKYQIE
-209 GTDEYIEIATSR
+209 GKDEYIEIATTR
-221 PETILADVAIAVNPD
+221 PETILADVAIAVHPD
-236 DERYSHLNEDT
+236 DERYAHLTEQDV
-247 TYLILPIVG
+247 LILPIVG
-256 RRLRLVKDNYVDKDF
+256 RKLRLVKDTYVDKEF

-284 NDFAISERHNLEI
+284 NDFAIAQRHNLEI
-297 INILNPDGTFNENC
+297 INILNADGTFNENT
-311 PLNYQGK
+311 PANYQGK
-318 TVKEARELILK
+318 TVKEARDLIIK
-329 ELESIGAYVGKDNM
+329 ELEEIGAFVGKDNI
-343 KHQVGHCYRCHS
+343 KHQVGHCYRCHN

-368 MKPLAEKALDA
+368 MKPLAEKAYKA
-379 VNSGDIKIH
+379 VNDGNTKIY
-388 PDRWINTYNR
+388 PERWINTYNH
-398 WLTDIRDWCI
+398 WMTDIRDWCI

-414 GHRIPVWYCRDCD
+414 GHRIPVWYCDDCSE
-427 NMIVSK
+427 MMVSK
-433 VDVCEC
+433 TDITEC
-439 SKCKSTNI
+439 SKCKSKNI
-447 YQDEDVL
+447 HQDEDVL

-470 PDSNEDL
+470 PQVNEEL
-477 DYFYPTSTLVTGY
+477 KYFYPTTALVTGY

-498 RMIMAGTHFMK
+498 RMIMAGTHFMND
-509 KVPFKD
+509 VPFKD

-536 GIDPIEV
+536 GIDPIEI
-543 IDEYGADAFRF
+543 IDEHGADAFRF

-588 KFIFGNID
+588 KYIFGNID
-596 NESEILSLDNYE
+596 DNANIKDLDTYT
-608 LESKDKWIL
+608 LENKDKWIL
-617 SRLQNAILNTTEK
+617 SRLQKAIESTTQK

-662 LRDESKKKKTLSV
+662 LKDESKKEKTIAV

-700 NIANKNIE
+700 NLPKHNID
-708 SKSLMIREYP
+708 SKALMIREYP
-718 KCVEKYVFEDIE
+718 KANNKYIFEDIE
-730 KDFNFIQDIV
+730 KDFNLIQDIV
-740 SSIRNS
+740 SGIRNS
-746 RASFNLPPN
+746 RSSFNLPPN

-764 NSDYLKNISETYKDI
+764 SSDYFKNTSESYKDI
-779 ISSLALT
+779 ISALSLT
-786 ESLSIISSEGS
+786 ESLNIVSSKES
-797 DRKQGSFVKVF
+797 ERNKGSFVKVF
-808 EGGEINVNLSG
+808 EGGEINVNLVG
-819 IIDLEV
+819 IIDLEA
-825 EKKRLSKEKDK
+825 EKKRLEKEAAGYK
-836 LQKDLEAVNKKL
+836 KDLEAVNKKL
-848 SNEQFISRAKQ
+848 SNENFMSKAKQ

-864 ENRKKKEFEDKLRG
+864 ENRKKKEFEDKLKG

-883 SSL
+883 ASL

>member
-7 GSYTPSNIEEKLY
+7 GSYTPKNIEDKLY
-20 TFWKE
+20 NFWKE
-25 SRFFKA
+25 NGFFHA
-31 NIDKSKEAY
+31 VMDKNKEPY

-65 ILIRFHRMLGKS
+65 ILIRFHRMLGKC

-95 ERRLKKEGKTKYDLG
+95 ERRLKAEGKNKHDLG
-110 REEFIKLTWEVKK
+110 REAFVKKTWEVAN
-123 EHHSIITKQLEKIG
+123 EHHSIIVKQLEKIG
-137 CSLDWDRERFTL
+137 CSCDWDRERFTL

-164 YNEGLIYRGKYL
+164 YNQGLIYRGKYL
-176 INYCTS
+176 INYCPS

-197 NGALYHIKYNIE
+197 AGALYHVKYQIE
-209 GTDEYIEIATSR
+209 GKDEYIEIATTR
-221 PETILADVAIAVNPD
+221 PETILADVAIAVHPD
-236 DERYSHLNEDT
+236 DERYAHLTEQDV
-247 TYLILPIVG
+247 LILPIVG
-256 RRLRLVKDNYVDKDF
+256 RKLRLVKDTYVDKEF

-284 NDFAISERHNLEI
+284 NDFAIAQRHNLEI
-297 INILNPDGTFNENC
+297 INILNADGTFNENT
-311 PLNYQGK
+311 PANYQGK
-318 TVKEARELILK
+318 TVKEARALIIH
-329 ELESIGAYVGKDNM
+329 ELEKLGAFVGKDNI
-343 KHQVGHCYRCHS
+343 KHQVGHCYRCHN

-368 MKPLAEKALDA
+368 MKPLAEKAYKA
-379 VNSGDIKIH
+379 VNDGNTKIY
-388 PDRWINTYNR
+388 PERWINTYNH
-398 WLTDIRDWCI
+398 WMTDIRDWCI

-414 GHRIPVWYCRDCD
+414 GHRIPVWYCDDCGE
-427 NMIVSK
+427 MMVSK
-433 VDVCEC
+433 TDITEC
-439 SKCKSTNI
+439 TKCKSKNI
-447 YQDEDVL
+447 HQDEDVL

-470 PDSNEDL
+470 PEVNEEL
-477 DYFYPTSTLVTGY
+477 KYFYPTTALVTGY

-498 RMIMAGTHFMK
+498 RMIMAGTHFMND
-509 KVPFKD
+509 VPFKD

-536 GIDPIEV
+536 GIDPIEI
-543 IDEYGADAFRF
+543 IDEHGADAFRF

-588 KFIFGNID
+588 KYIFGNID
-596 NESEILSLDNYE
+596 DNANIKDLDTYT
-608 LESKDKWIL
+608 LENKDKWIL
-617 SRLQNAILNTTEK
+617 SRLQKAIESTTQK

-662 LRDESKKKKTLSV
+662 LKDESKKEKTIAV

-700 NIANKNIE
+700 NLPKHNID
-708 SKSLMIREYP
+708 SKALMIREYP
-718 KCVEKYVFEDIE
+718 KANAKYIFEDIE
-730 KDFNFIQDIV
+730 KDFNLIQDIV
-740 SSIRNS
+740 SGIRNS
-746 RASFNLPPN
+746 RSSFNLPPN

-764 NSDYLKNISETYKDI
+764 TSDYFKNTAESYKDI
-779 ISSLALT
+779 ISALSLT
-786 ESLSIISSEGS
+786 ESLNIVSSSES
-797 DRKQGSFVKVF
+797 ERNKGSFVKVF
-808 EGGEINVNLSG
+808 EGGEINVNLVG
-819 IIDLEV
+819 IIDLEA
-825 EKKRLSKEKDK
+825 EKKRLEKEAAGYK
-836 LQKDLEAVNKKL
+836 KDLEAVNKKL
-848 SNEQFISRAKQ
+848 SNENFMKKAKQ

-864 ENRKKKEFEDKLRG
+864 ENRKKKEFEDKLKG

>member
-7 GSYTPSNIEEKLY
+7 GAYTPKNIEDKLY
-20 TFWKE
+20 NFWKE
-25 SRFFKA
+25 NGFFHA
-31 NIDKSKEAY
+31 VMDKNKEPY

-65 ILIRFHRMLGKS
+65 ILIRFHRMLGKC

-95 ERRLKKEGKTKYDLG
+95 ERRLKAEGKNKYDLG
-110 REEFIKLTWEVKK
+110 REAFVKKTWEVAN
-123 EHHSIITKQLEKIG
+123 EHHSIIVKQLEKIG
-137 CSLDWDRERFTL
+137 CSCDWERERFTL

-164 YNEGLIYRGKYL
+164 YNQGLIYRGKYL
-176 INYCTS
+176 INYCPS

-197 NGALYHIKYNIE
+197 AGALYHVKYQID
-209 GTDEYIEIATSR
+209 GTNDYIEIATTR
-221 PETILADVAIAVNPD
+221 PETILADVAIAVHPD
-236 DERYSHLNEDT
+236 DERYAHLTEDNV
-247 TYLILPIVG
+247 LILPIVG
-256 RRLRLVKDNYVDKDF
+256 RKLRLVKDTYVDKDF

-284 NDFAISERHNLEI
+284 NDFAIAQRHNLEI
-297 INILNPDGTFNENC
+297 INILNPDGTFNENT
-311 PLNYQGK
+311 PSHYQGK
-318 TVKEARELILK
+318 TVKEARNMIIK
-329 ELESIGAYVGKDNM
+329 ELEELGAFVGKDNI
-343 KHQVGHCYRCHS
+343 KHQVGHCYRCHN

-368 MKPLAEKALDA
+368 MKPLAEKAYKA
-379 VNSGDIKIH
+379 VNDGNTKIY
-388 PDRWINTYNR
+388 PERWINTYNH
-398 WLTDIRDWCI
+398 WMTDIRDWCI

-414 GHRIPVWYCRDCD
+414 GHRIPVWYCDDCGE
-427 NMIVSK
+427 MMVSK
-433 VDVCEC
+433 TDITEC
-439 SKCKSTNI
+439 SKCKSKNI
-447 YQDEDVL
+447 HQDEDVL

-470 PDSNEDL
+470 PDINEEL
-477 DYFYPTSTLVTGY
+477 KYFYPTTALVTGY

-498 RMIMAGTHFMK
+498 RMIMAGVHFMND
-509 KVPFKD
+509 VPFKD

-536 GIDPIEV
+536 GIDPIEI
-543 IDEYGADAFRF
+543 IDEHGADAFRF

-588 KFIFGNID
+588 KYIFGNIED
-596 NESEILSLDNYE
+596 NANIKDLDSFE
-608 LESKDKWIL
+608 LENKDKWIL
-617 SRLQNAILNTTEK
+617 SRLQKAIDDTTKK

-662 LRDESKKKKTLSV
+662 LKDESKKEKTIAV

-700 NIANKNIE
+700 NLPKHNID
-708 SKSLMIREYP
+708 SKALMIREYP
-718 KCVEKYVFEDIE
+718 KANSKYIFEDIE
-730 KDFNFIQDIV
+730 KDFNLIQDIV
-740 SSIRNS
+740 SGIRNS
-746 RASFNLPPN
+746 RSSFNLPPN
-755 KKLDVIIRY
+755 KKLDVTIRY
-764 NSDYLKNISETYKDI
+764 TSDYFKNTSESYKDI
-779 ISSLALT
+779 ISSLSLT
-786 ESLSIISSEGS
+786 ESLNIVSSK
-797 DRKQGSFVKVF
+797 DTQRNKGSFVKVF
-808 EGGEINVNLSG
+808 EGGEINVNLVG
-819 IIDLEV
+819 IIDLEA
-825 EKKRLSKEKDK
+825 EKKRLEKEASKYK
-836 LQKDLEAVNKKL
+836 KDLEAVDRKL
-848 SNEQFISRAKQ
+848 SNENFIKKAKQ

-864 ENRKKKEFEDKLRG
+864 ENRKKKEFEDKLKG

>member
-7 GSYTPSNIEEKLY
+7 GSYTPKNIEDKLY
-20 TFWKE
+20 KFWKE
-25 SRFFKA
+25 SGFFHA
-31 NIDKSKEAY
+31 VMDKNKEPY

-65 ILIRFHRMLGKS
+65 ILIRFHRMLGKC

-95 ERRLKKEGKTKYDLG
+95 ERRLKAEGKNKYDLG
-110 REEFIKLTWEVKK
+110 REEFVKKTWEVAND
-123 EHHSIITKQLEKIG
+123 HHSTIIKQLEKIG
-137 CSLDWDRERFTL
+137 CSCDWDRERFTL

-164 YNEGLIYRGKYL
+164 YNQGLIYRGKYL
-176 INYCTS
+176 INYCPS

-197 NGALYHIKYNIE
+197 AGALYHVKYQIE
-209 GTDEYIEIATSR
+209 GKDEYIEIATTR
-221 PETILADVAIAVNPD
+221 PETILADVAIAVHPE
-236 DERYSHLNEDT
+236 DERYAHLTEQDV
-247 TYLILPIVG
+247 LILPIVG
-256 RRLRLVKDNYVDKDF
+256 RKLRLVKDTYVDKEF

-284 NDFAISERHNLEI
+284 NDFAIAQRHNLEI
-297 INILNPDGTFNENC
+297 INILNADGTFNENT
-311 PLNYQGK
+311 PANYQGK
-318 TVKEARELILK
+318 TVKEARALILK
-329 ELESIGAYVGKDNM
+329 ELEEIGAFVGKDNI
-343 KHQVGHCYRCHS
+343 KHQVGHCYRCHN

-368 MKPLAEKALDA
+368 MKPLAEKAYKA
-379 VNSGDIKIH
+379 VNDGNTKIY
-388 PDRWINTYNR
+388 PERWINTYNH
-398 WLTDIRDWCI
+398 WMTDIRDWCI

-414 GHRIPVWYCRDCD
+414 GHRIPVWYCDDCGE
-427 NMIVSK
+427 MMVSK
-433 VDVCEC
+433 TDVTEC
-439 SKCKSTNI
+439 SKCKSKNI
-447 YQDEDVL
+447 HQDEDVL

-470 PDSNEDL
+470 PEKNEEL
-477 DYFYPTSTLVTGY
+477 EYFYPTTALVTGY

-498 RMIMAGTHFMK
+498 RMIMAGTHFMND
-509 KVPFKD
+509 VPFKD

-536 GIDPIEV
+536 GIDPIEI
-543 IDEYGADAFRF
+543 IDEHGADAFRF

-588 KFIFGNID
+588 KYIFGNID
-596 NESEILSLDNYE
+596 DNLNIKDLDSYT
-608 LESKDKWIL
+608 LENKDKWIL
-617 SRLQNAILNTTEK
+617 SRLQKAIESTTQK

-662 LRDESKKKKTLSV
+662 LKDENKKEKTIAV

-700 NIANKNIE
+700 NLPKHNID
-708 SKSLMIREYP
+708 SKALIIREYP
-718 KCVEKYVFEDIE
+718 KANTKYIFEDIE
-730 KDFNFIQDIV
+730 KDFNLIQDIV
-740 SSIRNS
+740 SGIRNS
-746 RASFNLPPN
+746 RSSFNLPPN

-764 NSDYLKNISETYKDI
+764 TSDYFKNTAESYKDI
-779 ISSLALT
+779 ISALSLT
-786 ESLSIISSEGS
+786 ESLNIVSSADSE
-797 DRKQGSFVKVF
+797 RNKGSFVKVF
-808 EGGEINVNLSG
+808 EGGEINVNLVG
-819 IIDLEV
+819 IIDLEA
-825 EKKRLSKEKDK
+825 EKKRLEKEAAGYK
-836 LQKDLEAVNKKL
+836 KDLEAVNKKL
-848 SNEQFISRAKQ
+848 SNENFMKKAKQ

-864 ENRKKKEFEDKLRG
+864 ENRKKKEFEDKLKG

>member
-7 GSYTPSNIEEKLY
+7 GAYTPKNIEDKLY
-20 TFWKE
+20 NFWK
-25 SRFFKA
+25 SSGFFHA
-31 NIDKSKEAY
+31 VMDKNKEPY

-65 ILIRFHRMLGKS
+65 ILIRFHRMLGKC

-95 ERRLKKEGKTKYDLG
+95 ERRLKAEGKNKYDLG
-110 REEFIKLTWEVKK
+110 REAFVKKTWEVAN
-123 EHHSIITKQLEKIG
+123 EHHSIIVKQLEKIG
-137 CSLDWDRERFTL
+137 CSCDWDRERFTL

-164 YNEGLIYRGKYL
+164 YNQGLIYRGKYL
-176 INYCTS
+176 INYCPS

-197 NGALYHIKYNIE
+197 AGALYHIKYQIE
-209 GTDEYIEIATSR
+209 GKDEYIEIATTR
-221 PETILADVAIAVNPD
+221 PETILADVAIAVHPD
-236 DERYSHLNEDT
+236 DERYAHLTEQDI
-247 TYLILPIVG
+247 LILPIVG
-256 RRLRLVKDNYVDKDF
+256 RKLRLVKDTYVDKEF

-284 NDFAISERHNLEI
+284 NDFAIAQRHNLEI
-297 INILNPDGTFNENC
+297 INILNADGTFNENT
-311 PLNYQGK
+311 PSNYQGK
-318 TVKEARELILK
+318 TVKEARDLIIK
-329 ELESIGAYVGKDNM
+329 ELDAIGAFVGKDNI
-343 KHQVGHCYRCHS
+343 KHQVGHCYRCHN

-368 MKPLAEKALDA
+368 MKPLAEKAYKA
-379 VNSGDIKIH
+379 VNDGNTKIY
-388 PDRWINTYNR
+388 PERWINTYNH
-398 WLTDIRDWCI
+398 WMTDIRDWCI

-414 GHRIPVWYCRDCD
+414 GHRIPVWYCDDCGE
-427 NMIVSK
+427 MMVSK
-433 VDVCEC
+433 TDITEC
-439 SKCKSTNI
+439 TKCKSKNI
-447 YQDEDVL
+447 HQDEDVL

-470 PDSNEDL
+470 PEKNEEL
-477 DYFYPTSTLVTGY
+477 EYFYPTTALVTGY

-498 RMIMAGTHFMK
+498 RMIMAGTHFMND
-509 KVPFKD
+509 VPFKD

-536 GIDPIEV
+536 GIDPIEI
-543 IDEYGADAFRF
+543 IDEHGADAFRF

-588 KFIFGNID
+588 KYIFGNIED
-596 NESEILSLDNYE
+596 NADIKDLDSYT
-608 LESKDKWIL
+608 LENKDKWIL
-617 SRLQNAILNTTEK
+617 SRLQKAIESTTQK

-662 LRDESKKKKTLSV
+662 LKDESKKEKTIAV

-700 NIANKNIE
+700 NLPKHNID
-708 SKSLMIREYP
+708 SKALMIREYP
-718 KCVEKYVFEDIE
+718 KSNAKYIFEDIE
-730 KDFNFIQDIV
+730 KDFNLIQDIV
-740 SSIRNS
+740 SGIRNS
-746 RASFNLPPN
+746 RSSFNLPPN

-764 NSDYLKNISETYKDI
+764 TSDYFKNTAESYKDI
-779 ISSLALT
+779 ISALSLT
-786 ESLSIISSEGS
+786 ESLNIVSSKDSE
-797 DRKQGSFVKVF
+797 RNKGSFVKVF
-808 EGGEINVNLSG
+808 EGGEINVNLVG
-819 IIDLEV
+819 IIDLEA
-825 EKKRLSKEKDK
+825 EKKRLEKEAAGYK
-836 LQKDLEAVNKKL
+836 KDLEAVNKKL
-848 SNEQFISRAKQ
+848 SNENFMSKAKQ

-864 ENRKKKEFEDKLRG
+864 ENRKKKEFEDKLKG

-883 SSL
+883 ASL

>member
-7 GSYTPSNIEEKLY
+7 GPYTPKNIEDKLY
-20 TFWKE
+20 NFWKE
-25 SRFFKA
+25 SGFFHA
-31 NIDKSKEAY
+31 VMDKNKEPY

-65 ILIRFHRMLGKS
+65 ILIRFHRMLGKC

-95 ERRLKKEGKTKYDLG
+95 ERRLKAEGKNKHDLG
-110 REEFIKLTWEVKK
+110 REAFVKKTWEVAN
-123 EHHSIITKQLEKIG
+123 EHHSIIVKQLEKIG
-137 CSLDWDRERFTL
+137 CSCDWERERFTL

-164 YNEGLIYRGKYL
+164 YNQGLIYRGKYL
-176 INYCTS
+176 INYCPS

-197 NGALYHIKYNIE
+197 AGALYHVKYKIE
-209 GTDEYIEIATSR
+209 GKDEYIEIATTR
-221 PETILADVAIAVNPD
+221 PETILADVAIAVHPD
-236 DERYSHLNEDT
+236 DERYAHLTEQDV
-247 TYLILPIVG
+247 LILPIVG
-256 RRLRLVKDNYVDKDF
+256 RKLRLVKDTYVDKEF

-284 NDFAISERHNLEI
+284 NDFAIAQRHNLEI
-297 INILNPDGTFNENC
+297 INILNADGTFNENT
-311 PLNYQGK
+311 PANYQGK
-318 TVKEARELILK
+318 TVKEARDLIIK
-329 ELESIGAYVGKDNM
+329 ELEAIGAFVGKDNI
-343 KHQVGHCYRCHS
+343 KHQVGHCYRCHN

-368 MKPLAEKALDA
+368 MKPLAEKAYKA
-379 VNSGDIKIH
+379 VNDGNTKIY
-388 PDRWINTYNR
+388 PERWINTYNH
-398 WLTDIRDWCI
+398 WMTDIRDWCI

-414 GHRIPVWYCRDCD
+414 GHRIPVWYCDDCGE
-427 NMIVSK
+427 MMVSK
-433 VDVCEC
+433 TDVTEC
-439 SKCKSTNI
+439 SKCKSINI
-447 YQDEDVL
+447 HQDEDVL

-470 PDSNEDL
+470 PEVNEEL
-477 DYFYPTSTLVTGY
+477 KYFYPTTALVTGY

-498 RMIMAGTHFMK
+498 RMIMAGTHFMND
-509 KVPFKD
+509 VPFKD

-536 GIDPIEV
+536 GIDPIEI
-543 IDEYGADAFRF
+543 IDEHGADAFRF

-588 KFIFGNID
+588 KYIFGNIED
-596 NESEILSLDNYE
+596 NANIKDLDTYT
-608 LESKDKWIL
+608 LENKDKWIL
-617 SRLQNAILNTTEK
+617 SRLQKAIESTTQK

-662 LRDESKKKKTLSV
+662 LKDESKKEKTIAV

-700 NIANKNIE
+700 NLPKHNID
-708 SKSLMIREYP
+708 SKALMIREYP
-718 KCVEKYVFEDIE
+718 KSNAKYIFEDIE
-730 KDFNFIQDIV
+730 KDFNLIQDIV
-740 SSIRNS
+740 SGIRNS
-746 RASFNLPPN
+746 RSSFNLPPN

-764 NSDYLKNISETYKDI
+764 TSDYFKNTAESYKDI
-779 ISSLALT
+779 ISALSLT
-786 ESLSIISSEGS
+786 ESLNIVSSKES
-797 DRKQGSFVKVF
+797 ERNKGSFVKVF
-808 EGGEINVNLSG
+808 EGGEINVNLVG
-819 IIDLEV
+819 IIDLEA
-825 EKKRLSKEKDK
+825 EKKRLEKEAAGYK
-836 LQKDLEAVNKKL
+836 KDLEAVNKKL
-848 SNEQFISRAKQ
+848 SNENFMSKARQ

-864 ENRKKKEFEDKLRG
+864 ENRKKKEFEDKLKG

-883 SSL
+883 ASL

>member
-7 GSYTPSNIEEKLY
+7 GPYTPKNIEDKLY
-20 TFWKE
+20 NFWKT
-25 SRFFKA
+25 SGFFHA
-31 NIDKSKEAY
+31 VMDKNKEPY

-65 ILIRFHRMLGKS
+65 ILIRFHRMLGKC

-95 ERRLKKEGKTKYDLG
+95 ERRLKAEGKNKHDLG
-110 REEFIKLTWEVKK
+110 REAFVKKTWEVAN
-123 EHHSIITKQLEKIG
+123 EHHSIIVKQLEKIG
-137 CSLDWDRERFTL
+137 CSCDWERERFTL

-164 YNEGLIYRGKYL
+164 YNQGLIYRGKYL
-176 INYCTS
+176 INYCPS

-197 NGALYHIKYNIE
+197 AGALYHVKYQIE
-209 GTDEYIEIATSR
+209 GKDEYIEIATTR
-221 PETILADVAIAVNPD
+221 PETILADVAIAVHPD
-236 DERYSHLNEDT
+236 DERYAHLTEQDV
-247 TYLILPIVG
+247 LILPIVG
-256 RRLRLVKDNYVDKDF
+256 RKLRLVKDTYVDKEF

-284 NDFAISERHNLEI
+284 NDFAIAQRHNLEI
-297 INILNPDGTFNENC
+297 INILNADGTFNENT
-311 PLNYQGK
+311 PANYQGK
-318 TVKEARELILK
+318 NVKEARDLIIK
-329 ELESIGAYVGKDNM
+329 ELEEIGAFVGKDNI
-343 KHQVGHCYRCHS
+343 KHQVGHCYRCHN

-368 MKPLAEKALDA
+368 MKPLAEKAYKA
-379 VNSGDIKIH
+379 VNDGNTKIY
-388 PDRWINTYNR
+388 PERWINTYNH
-398 WLTDIRDWCI
+398 WMTDIRDWCI

-414 GHRIPVWYCRDCD
+414 GHRIPVWYCDDCGE
-427 NMIVSK
+427 MMVSK
-433 VDVCEC
+433 TDVTEC
-439 SKCKSTNI
+439 SKCKSKNI
-447 YQDEDVL
+447 HQDEDVL

-470 PDSNEDL
+470 PEVNEEL
-477 DYFYPTSTLVTGY
+477 KYFYPTTALVTGY

-498 RMIMAGTHFMK
+498 RMIMAGTHFMND
-509 KVPFKD
+509 VPFKD

-536 GIDPIEV
+536 GIDPIEI
-543 IDEYGADAFRF
+543 IDEHGADAFRF

-588 KFIFGNID
+588 KYIFGNIED
-596 NESEILSLDNYE
+596 NANIKDLDSYN
-608 LESKDKWIL
+608 LENKDKWIL
-617 SRLQNAILNTTEK
+617 SRLQKAIESTTQK

-662 LRDESKKKKTLSV
+662 LKYESKKEKTIAV

-700 NIANKNIE
+700 NLPKHNID
-708 SKSLMIREYP
+708 SKALMIREYP
-718 KCVEKYVFEDIE
+718 KSNAKYIFEDIE
-730 KDFNFIQDIV
+730 KDFNLIQDIV
-740 SSIRNS
+740 SGIRNS
-746 RASFNLPPN
+746 RSSFNLHTN

-764 NSDYLKNISETYKDI
+764 SSDYFKNTSESYKDI
-779 ISSLALT
+779 ISSLSLT
-786 ESLSIISSEGS
+786 DSLNIVSSKDSE
-797 DRKQGSFVKVF
+797 RNKGSFVKVF
-808 EGGEINVNLSG
+808 EGGEINVNLVG
-819 IIDLEV
+819 IIDLEA
-825 EKKRLSKEKDK
+825 EKKRLEKEAAGYK
-836 LQKDLEAVNKKL
+836 KDLEAVNKKL
-848 SNEQFISRAKQ
+848 SNENFMSKARQ

-864 ENRKKKEFEDKLRG
+864 ENRKKKEFEDKLKG

>member
-7 GSYTPSNIEEKLY
+7 GSYTPKNIEDKLY
-20 TFWKE
+20 NFWKE
-25 SRFFKA
+25 NGFFHVVM
-31 NIDKSKEAY
+31 DKNKEPY

-65 ILIRFHRMLGKS
+65 ILIRFHRMLGKC

-95 ERRLKKEGKTKYDLG
+95 ERRLKAEGKNKHDLG
-110 REEFIKLTWEVKK
+110 REAFVKKTWEVAN
-123 EHHSIITKQLEKIG
+123 EHHSIIVKQLEKIG
-137 CSLDWDRERFTL
+137 CSCDWDRERFTL

-164 YNEGLIYRGKYL
+164 YNQGLIYRGKYL
-176 INYCTS
+176 INYCPS

-197 NGALYHIKYNIE
+197 AGALYHVKYQIE
-209 GTDEYIEIATSR
+209 GKDEYIEIATTR
-221 PETILADVAIAVNPD
+221 PETILADVAIAVHPD
-236 DERYSHLNEDT
+236 DERYAHLTEQDI
-247 TYLILPIVG
+247 LILPIVG
-256 RRLRLVKDNYVDKDF
+256 RKLRLVKDTYVDKEF

-284 NDFAISERHNLEI
+284 NDFAIAQRHNLEI
-297 INILNPDGTFNENC
+297 INILNADGTFNENT
-311 PLNYQGK
+311 PANYQGK
-318 TVKEARELILK
+318 TVKEARALIIH
-329 ELESIGAYVGKDNM
+329 ELEKIGAFVGKDNI
-343 KHQVGHCYRCHS
+343 KHQVGHCYRCHN

-368 MKPLAEKALDA
+368 MKPLAEKAYKA
-379 VNSGDIKIH
+379 VNDGNTKIY
-388 PDRWINTYNR
+388 PERWINTYNH
-398 WLTDIRDWCI
+398 WMTDIRDWCI

-414 GHRIPVWYCRDCD
+414 GHRIPVWYCDDCGE
-427 NMIVSK
+427 MMVSK
-433 VDVCEC
+433 TDITEC
-439 SKCKSTNI
+439 TKCKSKNI
-447 YQDEDVL
+447 HQDEDVL

-470 PDSNEDL
+470 PEVNEEL
-477 DYFYPTSTLVTGY
+477 KYFYPTTALVTGY

-498 RMIMAGTHFMK
+498 RMIMAGTHFMND
-509 KVPFKD
+509 VPFKD

-536 GIDPIEV
+536 GIDPIEI
-543 IDEYGADAFRF
+543 IDEHGADAFRF

-588 KFIFGNID
+588 KYIFGNID
-596 NESEILSLDNYE
+596 DNANIKDLDTYT
-608 LESKDKWIL
+608 LENKDKWIL
-617 SRLQNAILNTTEK
+617 SRLQKAIESTTQK

-662 LRDESKKKKTLSV
+662 LKDESKKEKTIAV

-700 NIANKNIE
+700 NLPKHNID
-708 SKSLMIREYP
+708 SKALMIREYP
-718 KCVEKYVFEDIE
+718 KSNAKYIFEDIE
-730 KDFNFIQDIV
+730 KDFNLIQDIV
-740 SSIRNS
+740 SGIRNS
-746 RASFNLPPN
+746 RSSFNLPPN

-764 NSDYLKNISETYKDI
+764 TSDYFKNTAESYKDI
-779 ISSLALT
+779 ISALSLT
-786 ESLSIISSEGS
+786 ESLNIVSSAES
-797 DRKQGSFVKVF
+797 ERNKGSFVKVF
-808 EGGEINVNLSG
+808 EGGEINVNLVG
-819 IIDLEV
+819 IIDLEA
-825 EKKRLSKEKDK
+825 EKKRLEKEAAGYK
-836 LQKDLEAVNKKL
+836 KDLEAVNKKL
-848 SNEQFISRAKQ
+848 SNENFMKKAKQ

-864 ENRKKKEFEDKLRG
+864 ENRKKKEFEDKLKG

>member
-7 GSYTPSNIEEKLY
+7 GAYTPKNIEDKLY
-20 TFWKE
+20 NFWKE
-25 SRFFKA
+25 NGFFHA
-31 NIDKSKEAY
+31 VIDKNKEPY

-65 ILIRFHRMLGKS
+65 ILIRFHRMLGKC

-95 ERRLKKEGKTKYDLG
+95 ERRLKAEGRNKYDLG
-110 REEFIKLTWEVKK
+110 REAFVKKTWEVAN
-123 EHHSIITKQLEKIG
+123 EHHSIIIKQLEKIG
-137 CSLDWDRERFTL
+137 CSCDWDRERFTL

-164 YNEGLIYRGKYL
+164 YNQGLIYRGKYL

-197 NGALYHIKYNIE
+197 AGALYHIKYKIE
-209 GTDEYIEIATSR
+209 GKDEYIEIATTR
-221 PETILADVAIAVNPD
+221 PETILADTAIAVHPD
-236 DERYSHLNEDT
+236 DERYAYLTENDF
-247 TYLILPIVG
+247 LILPIAG
-256 RRLRLVKDNYVDKDF
+256 RKLRLVKDTYVDKEF

-284 NDFAISERHNLEI
+284 NDFAIAQRHNLEI
-297 INILNPDGTFNENC
+297 INILNADGTFNENT
-311 PLNYQGK
+311 PSNYQGK
-318 TVKEARELILK
+318 TVKEARILIIK
-329 ELESIGAYVGKDNM
+329 ELEELGAFAGKDNI
-343 KHQVGHCYRCHS
+343 KHQVGHCYRCHN

-368 MKPLAEKALDA
+368 MKPLAEKAYKA
-379 VNSGDIKIH
+379 VNDGNIKIY
-388 PDRWINTYNR
+388 PERWINTYNH
-398 WLTDIRDWCI
+398 WMTDIRDWCI

-414 GHRIPVWYCRDCD
+414 GHRIPVWYCDECGE
-427 NMIVSK
+427 MTASK
-433 VDVCEC
+433 TDITEC
-439 SKCKSTNI
+439 SKCKSRNI
-447 YQDEDVL
+447 HQDEDVL

-462 WPFSTFGW
+462 WPFSTLGW
-470 PDSNEDL
+470 PYINEDL
-477 DYFYPTSTLVTGY
+477 KYFYPTSALVTGY

-498 RMIMAGTHFMK
+498 RMIMAGTHFMND
-509 KVPFKD
+509 VPFKD

-536 GIDPIEV
+536 GIDPIEI

-588 KFIFGNID
+588 KYIFGNID
-596 NESEILSLDNYE
+596 DNADIKDLDSCILEN
-608 LESKDKWIL
+608 KDKWIL
-617 SRLQNAILNTTEK
+617 SRLQKAVESAAQK

-662 LRDESKKKKTLSV
+662 LKDESKKEKTIAV

-700 NIANKNIE
+700 NLPKHNID
-708 SKSLMIREYP
+708 SKALMIREYP
-718 KCVEKYVFEDIE
+718 KSNLKYIFEDIE
-730 KDFNFIQDIV
+730 KDFNLIQDIV
-740 SSIRNS
+740 SGIRNS
-746 RASFNLPPN
+746 RSSFNLPPN
-755 KKLDVIIRY
+755 KKLDIIIRCT
-764 NSDYLKNISETYKDI
+764 SDYFKNTSESYKDI
-779 ISSLALT
+779 ISSLSLA
-786 ESLSIISSEGS
+786 ESLNIISSKDSE
-797 DRKQGSFVKVF
+797 RNKGSFVKVF
-808 EGGEINVNLSG
+808 EGGEINVNLMG
-819 IIDLEV
+819 IIDLEA
-825 EKKRLSKEKDK
+825 EKKRLEKEAAGYK
-836 LQKDLEAVNKKL
+836 KDLETVNKKL
-848 SNEQFISRAKQ
+848 SNENFMKKAKQ

-864 ENRKKKEFEDKLRG
+864 EKRKKKEFEDKLKG

>member
-1 MKHTLE
+1 MKHTLD
-7 GSYTPSNIEEKLY
+7 GAYTPKNIEDKLY
-20 TFWKE
+20 SFWKE
-25 SRFFKA
+25 NGFFHA
-31 NIDKSKEAY
+31 VMDKNKEPY

-65 ILIRFHRMLGKS
+65 ILIRFHRMLGKC

-95 ERRLKKEGKTKYDLG
+95 ERRLKAEGKNKYDLG
-110 REEFIKLTWEVKK
+110 REAFVKKTWEVAN
-123 EHHSIITKQLEKIG
+123 EHHSIIVKQLEKIG
-137 CSLDWDRERFTL
+137 CSCDWERERFTL

-164 YNEGLIYRGKYL
+164 YNQGLIYRGKYL
-176 INYCTS
+176 INYCPS

-197 NGALYHIKYNIE
+197 AGALYHVKYQID
-209 GTDEYIEIATSR
+209 GTDDYIEIATTR
-221 PETILADVAIAVNPD
+221 PETILADVAIAVHPD
-236 DERYSHLNEDT
+236 DERYANLTEENV
-247 TYLILPIVG
+247 LILPIVG
-256 RRLRLVKDNYVDKDF
+256 RKLRLVKDTYVDKDF

-284 NDFAISERHNLEI
+284 NDFAIAQRHNLEI
-297 INILNPDGTFNENC
+297 INILNPDGTFNENT
-311 PLNYQGK
+311 PSNYQGK
-318 TVKEARELILK
+318 TVKEARALIIQ
-329 ELESIGAYVGKDNM
+329 ELEKLGAFVGKDNI
-343 KHQVGHCYRCHS
+343 KHQVGHCYRCHN

-368 MKPLAEKALDA
+368 MKPLAEKAYKA
-379 VNSGDIKIH
+379 VNDGNTKIY
-388 PDRWINTYNR
+388 PERWINTYNH
-398 WLTDIRDWCI
+398 WMTDIRDWCI

-414 GHRIPVWYCRDCD
+414 GHRIPVWYCDDCGE
-427 NMIVSK
+427 MMVSK
-433 VDVCEC
+433 TDITEC
-439 SKCKSTNI
+439 TKCKSKNI
-447 YQDEDVL
+447 HQDEDVL

-470 PDSNEDL
+470 PEVNEDL
-477 DYFYPTSTLVTGY
+477 KYFYPTTALVTGY

-498 RMIMAGTHFMK
+498 RMIMAGTHFMND
-509 KVPFKD
+509 VPFKD

-536 GIDPIEV
+536 GIDPIE
-543 IDEYGADAFRF
+543 IIEEHGADAFRF

-588 KFIFGNID
+588 KYIFGNIED
-596 NESEILSLDNYE
+596 NANIKDLDNYS
-608 LESKDKWIL
+608 LENKDKWIL
-617 SRLQNAILNTTEK
+617 SRLQKAIDDTAKK

-662 LRDESKKKKTLSV
+662 LKDESKKEKTIAV

-700 NIANKNIE
+700 NLPKHNID
-708 SKSLMIREYP
+708 SKALMIREYP
-718 KCVEKYVFEDIE
+718 KANNKYIFEDIE
-730 KDFNFIQDIV
+730 KDFNLIQDIV
-740 SSIRNS
+740 SGIRNS
-746 RASFNLPPN
+746 RSSFNLPPN
-755 KKLDVIIRY
+755 KKLDVTIRY
-764 NSDYLKNISETYKDI
+764 TSDYFKNTAESYKDI
-779 ISSLALT
+779 ISSLSLT
-786 ESLSIISSEGS
+786 EALNIVSSK
-797 DRKQGSFVKVF
+797 DTQRNKGSFVKVF
-808 EGGEINVNLSG
+808 EGGEINVNLVG
-819 IIDLEV
+819 IIDLEA
-825 EKKRLSKEKDK
+825 EKKRLEKEASVYK
-836 LQKDLEAVNKKL
+836 KDLEAVNKKL
-848 SNEQFISRAKQ
+848 SNENFMKKAKQ

-864 ENRKKKEFEDKLRG
+864 ENRKKKEFEDKLKG

>member
-7 GSYTPSNIEEKLY
+7 GAYTPKNIEDKLY
-20 TFWKE
+20 NFWKE
-25 SRFFKA
+25 SGFFHA
-31 NIDKSKEAY
+31 VMDKNKEPY

-65 ILIRFHRMLGKS
+65 ILIRFHRMLGKC

-95 ERRLKKEGKTKYDLG
+95 ERRLKAEGKNKYDLG
-110 REEFIKLTWEVKK
+110 REAFVKKTWEVAN
-123 EHHSIITKQLEKIG
+123 EHHSIIVKQLEKIG
-137 CSLDWDRERFTL
+137 CSCDWERERFTL

-164 YNEGLIYRGKYL
+164 YNQGLIYRGKYL
-176 INYCTS
+176 INYCPS

-197 NGALYHIKYNIE
+197 AGALYHVKYQID
-209 GTDEYIEIATSR
+209 GTNDYIEIATTR
-221 PETILADVAIAVNPD
+221 PETILADVAIAVHPD
-236 DERYSHLNEDT
+236 DERYAHLTEENV
-247 TYLILPIVG
+247 LILPIVG
-256 RRLRLVKDNYVDKDF
+256 RKLRLVKDTYVDKEF

-284 NDFAISERHNLEI
+284 NDFAIAKRHNLEI
-297 INILNPDGTFNENC
+297 INILNPDGTFNENT
-311 PLNYQGK
+311 PSHYQGK
-318 TVKEARELILK
+318 TVKEARSMIIK
-329 ELESIGAYVGKDNM
+329 ELEELGAFVGKDNI
-343 KHQVGHCYRCHS
+343 KHQVGHCYRCHN

-368 MKPLAEKALDA
+368 MKPLAEKAYKA
-379 VNSGDIKIH
+379 VNDGNTKIY
-388 PDRWINTYNR
+388 PERWINTYNH
-398 WLTDIRDWCI
+398 WMTDIRDWCI

-414 GHRIPVWYCRDCD
+414 GHRIPVWYCDDCGE
-427 NMIVSK
+427 MMVSK
-433 VDVCEC
+433 TDITEC
-439 SKCKSTNI
+439 SKCKSKNI
-447 YQDEDVL
+447 HQDEDVL

-470 PDSNEDL
+470 PEINEEL
-477 DYFYPTSTLVTGY
+477 KYFYPTTALVTGY

-498 RMIMAGTHFMK
+498 RMIMAGTHFMND
-509 KVPFKD
+509 VPFKD

-536 GIDPIEV
+536 GIDPIEI
-543 IDEYGADAFRF
+543 IDEHGADAFRF

-588 KFIFGNID
+588 KYIFGSIED
-596 NESEILSLDNYE
+596 NADIKDLDNYT
-608 LESKDKWIL
+608 LENKDKWIL
-617 SRLQNAILNTTEK
+617 SRLQKAIDDTTKK

-662 LRDESKKKKTLSV
+662 LKDESKKEKTIAV

-700 NIANKNIE
+700 NLPKHNID
-708 SKSLMIREYP
+708 SKALMIREYP
-718 KCVEKYVFEDIE
+718 KANSKYIYEDIE
-730 KDFNFIQDIV
+730 KDFNLIQDIV
-740 SSIRNS
+740 SGIRNARS
-746 RASFNLPPN
+746 SFNLPPN
-755 KKLDVIIRY
+755 KKLDVTIRY
-764 NSDYLKNISETYKDI
+764 TSDYFKNTSESYKDI
-779 ISSLALT
+779 ISSLSLT
-786 ESLSIISSEGS
+786 ESLNIVSSKDTQRNKGA
-797 DRKQGSFVKVF
+797 FVKVF
-808 EGGEINVNLSG
+808 EGGEINVNLVG
-819 IIDLEV
+819 IIDLEA
-825 EKKRLSKEKDK
+825 EKKRLEKEASKYK
-836 LQKDLEAVNKKL
+836 KDLEAVNKKL
-848 SNEQFISRAKQ
+848 SNENFINRAKQ

-864 ENRKKKEFEDKLRG
+864 ENRKKKEFEDKLKG

-883 SSL
+883 ASL

>member
-7 GSYTPSNIEEKLY
+7 GPYTPKNIEDKLY
-20 TFWKE
+20 NFWKT
-25 SRFFKA
+25 SGFFHA
-31 NIDKSKEAY
+31 VMDKNKEPY

-65 ILIRFHRMLGKS
+65 ILIRFHRMLGKC

-95 ERRLKKEGKTKYDLG
+95 ERRLKAEGKNKHDLG
-110 REEFIKLTWEVKK
+110 REAFVKKTWEVAN
-123 EHHSIITKQLEKIG
+123 EHHSIIVKQLEKIG
-137 CSLDWDRERFTL
+137 CSCDWERERFTL

-164 YNEGLIYRGKYL
+164 YNQGLIYRGKYL
-176 INYCTS
+176 INYCPS

-197 NGALYHIKYNIE
+197 AGALYHVKYQIE
-209 GTDEYIEIATSR
+209 GKDEYIEIATTR
-221 PETILADVAIAVNPD
+221 PETILADVAIAVHPD
-236 DERYSHLNEDT
+236 DERYAHLTEQDV
-247 TYLILPIVG
+247 LILPIVG
-256 RRLRLVKDNYVDKDF
+256 RKLRLVKDTYVDKEF

-284 NDFAISERHNLEI
+284 NDFAIAQRHNLEI
-297 INILNPDGTFNENC
+297 INILNADGTFNENT
-311 PLNYQGK
+311 PANYQGK
-318 TVKEARELILK
+318 NVKEARDLIIK
-329 ELESIGAYVGKDNM
+329 ELEEIGAFVGKDNI
-343 KHQVGHCYRCHS
+343 KHQVGHCYRCHN

-368 MKPLAEKALDA
+368 MKPLAEKAYKA
-379 VNSGDIKIH
+379 VNDGNTKIY
-388 PDRWINTYNR
+388 PERWINTYNH
-398 WLTDIRDWCI
+398 WMTDIRDWCI

-414 GHRIPVWYCRDCD
+414 GHRIPVWYCDDCGE
-427 NMIVSK
+427 MMVSK
-433 VDVCEC
+433 TDVTEC
-439 SKCKSTNI
+439 SKCKSKNI
-447 YQDEDVL
+447 HQDEDVL

-470 PDSNEDL
+470 PEKNEEL
-477 DYFYPTSTLVTGY
+477 EYFYPTTALVTGY

-498 RMIMAGTHFMK
+498 RMIMAGTHFMND
-509 KVPFKD
+509 VPFKD
-515 VYLNGLIR
+515 VYINGLIR

-536 GIDPIEV
+536 GIDPIEI
-543 IDEYGADAFRF
+543 IDEHGADAFRF

-588 KFIFGNID
+588 KYIFGNIED
-596 NESEILSLDNYE
+596 NANIKDLDSYT
-608 LESKDKWIL
+608 LENKDKWIL
-617 SRLQNAILNTTEK
+617 SRLQKAIESTTQK

-662 LRDESKKKKTLSV
+662 LKDESKKEKTIAV

-700 NIANKNIE
+700 NLPKHNID
-708 SKSLMIREYP
+708 SKALMIREYP
-718 KCVEKYVFEDIE
+718 KANAKYIFEDIE
-730 KDFNFIQDIV
+730 KDFNLIQDIV
-740 SSIRNS
+740 SGIRNS
-746 RASFNLPPN
+746 RSSFNLPPN

-764 NSDYLKNISETYKDI
+764 TSDYFKNTAESYKDI
-779 ISSLALT
+779 ISALSLT
-786 ESLSIISSEGS
+786 ESLNIVSSADSE
-797 DRKQGSFVKVF
+797 RNKGSFVKVF
-808 EGGEINVNLSG
+808 EGGEINVNLVG
-819 IIDLEV
+819 IIDLEA
-825 EKKRLSKEKDK
+825 EKKRLEKEAAGYK
-836 LQKDLEAVNKKL
+836 KDLEAVNKKL
-848 SNEQFISRAKQ
+848 SNENFMKKAKQ

-864 ENRKKKEFEDKLRG
+864 ENRKKKEFEDKLKG

>member
-7 GSYTPSNIEEKLY
+7 GSYTPKNIEDKLY
-20 TFWKE
+20 KFWKE
-25 SRFFKA
+25 SGFFHA
-31 NIDKSKEAY
+31 VMDKNKEPY

-65 ILIRFHRMLGKS
+65 ILIRFHRMLGKC

-95 ERRLKKEGKTKYDLG
+95 ERRLKAEGKNKYDLG
-110 REEFIKLTWEVKK
+110 REEFVKKTWEVAND
-123 EHHSIITKQLEKIG
+123 HHSTIIKQLEKIG
-137 CSLDWDRERFTL
+137 CSCDWDRERFTL

-164 YNEGLIYRGKYL
+164 YNQGLIYRGKYL
-176 INYCTS
+176 INYCPS

-197 NGALYHIKYNIE
+197 AGALYHVKYQIE
-209 GTDEYIEIATSR
+209 GKDEYIEIATTR
-221 PETILADVAIAVNPD
+221 PETILADVAIAVHPE
-236 DERYSHLNEDT
+236 DERYSHLTEQDV
-247 TYLILPIVG
+247 LILPIVG
-256 RRLRLVKDNYVDKDF
+256 RKLRLVKDTYVDKEF

-284 NDFAISERHNLEI
+284 NDFAIAQRHNLEI
-297 INILNPDGTFNENC
+297 INILNADGTFNENT
-311 PLNYQGK
+311 PANYQGK
-318 TVKEARELILK
+318 TVKEARALILK
-329 ELESIGAYVGKDNM
+329 ELEEIGAFVGKDNI
-343 KHQVGHCYRCHS
+343 KHQVGHCYRCHN

-368 MKPLAEKALDA
+368 MKPLAEKAYKA
-379 VNSGDIKIH
+379 VNDGNTKIY
-388 PDRWINTYNR
+388 PERWINTYNH
-398 WLTDIRDWCI
+398 WMTDIRDWCI

-414 GHRIPVWYCRDCD
+414 GHRIPVWYCDDCGE
-427 NMIVSK
+427 MMVSK
-433 VDVCEC
+433 TDVTEC
-439 SKCKSTNI
+439 TKCKSKNI
-447 YQDEDVL
+447 HQDEDVL

-470 PDSNEDL
+470 PEKNEEL
-477 DYFYPTSTLVTGY
+477 EYFYPTTALVTGY

-498 RMIMAGTHFMK
+498 RMIMAGTHFMND
-509 KVPFKD
+509 VPFKD

-536 GIDPIEV
+536 GIDPIEI
-543 IDEYGADAFRF
+543 IDEHGADAFRF

-588 KFIFGNID
+588 KYIFGNID
-596 NESEILSLDNYE
+596 DNLNIKDLDSYT
-608 LESKDKWIL
+608 LENKDKWIL
-617 SRLQNAILNTTEK
+617 SRLQKAIESTTQK

-662 LRDESKKKKTLSV
+662 LKDENKKEKTIAV

-700 NIANKNIE
+700 NLPKHNID
-708 SKSLMIREYP
+708 SKALIIREYP
-718 KCVEKYVFEDIE
+718 KANTKYIFEDIE
-730 KDFNFIQDIV
+730 KDFNLIQDIV
-740 SSIRNS
+740 SGIRNS
-746 RASFNLPPN
+746 RSSFNLPPN

-764 NSDYLKNISETYKDI
+764 TSDYFKNTVESYKDI
-779 ISSLALT
+779 ISALSLT
-786 ESLSIISSEGS
+786 ESLNIVSSS
-797 DRKQGSFVKVF
+797 DSERNKGSFVKVF
-808 EGGEINVNLSG
+808 EGGEINVNLVG
-819 IIDLEV
+819 IIDLEA
-825 EKKRLSKEKDK
+825 EKKRLEKEAAGYK
-836 LQKDLEAVNKKL
+836 KDLEAVNKKL
-848 SNEQFISRAKQ
+848 SNENFMKKAKQ

-864 ENRKKKEFEDKLRG
+864 ENRKKKEFEDKLKG

>member
-7 GSYTPSNIEEKLY
+7 GAYTPKNIEDKLY
-20 TFWKE
+20 NFWKE
-25 SRFFKA
+25 SGFFHA
-31 NIDKSKEAY
+31 VIDKNKEPY

-65 ILIRFHRMLGKS
+65 ILIRFHRMLGKCV
-77 TLWMPGTDH
+77 LWMPGTDH

-95 ERRLKKEGKTKYDLG
+95 ERKLKAEGINKYDLG
-110 REEFIKLTWEVKK
+110 REAFIKKTWETAN
-123 EHHSIITKQLEKIG
+123 EHHSIIIKQLEKIG
-137 CSLDWDRERFTL
+137 CSCDWDRERFTL

-164 YNEGLIYRGKYL
+164 YNQGLIYRGKYL

-182 CGTALANDEVEHEEV
+182 CGTALANDEVEHEETE
-197 NGALYHIKYNIE
+197 GALYHIKYKIDE
-209 GTDEYIEIATSR
+209 KDEYIEVATTR
-221 PETILADVAIAVNPD
+221 PETILADVAIAVHPD
-236 DERYSHLNEDT
+236 DERYAHLTENDV
-247 TYLILPIVG
+247 LMLPLVG
-256 RRLRLVKDNYVDKDF
+256 RKLKLIKDSYVDKDF

-284 NDFAISERHNLEI
+284 NDFAIACRHNLDI
-297 INILNPDGTFNENC
+297 INILNPDGTFNENT
-311 PLNYQGK
+311 PSNYQGK
-318 TVKEARELILK
+318 TVKEARVLIIQELDKL
-329 ELESIGAYVGKDNM
+329 GAFAGKDNI
-343 KHQVGHCYRCHS
+343 KHQVGHCYRCHN

-368 MKPLAEKALDA
+368 MKPLAEKAYKA
-379 VNSGDIKIH
+379 VNEGSTKIY
-388 PDRWINTYNR
+388 PERWINTYNH
-398 WLTDIRDWCI
+398 WMNDIRDWCI

-414 GHRIPVWYCRDCD
+414 GHRIPVWYCGDCGE
-427 NMIVSK
+427 MTVSK
-433 VDVCEC
+433 TDITEC
-439 SKCKSTNI
+439 CTCKSRNI
-447 YQDEDVL
+447 HQDEDVL

-470 PDSNEDL
+470 PEKNEEL
-477 DYFYPTSTLVTGY
+477 KYFYPTSALITGY

-498 RMIMAGTHFMK
+498 RMIMAGIHFMND
-509 KVPFKD
+509 VPFKD

-536 GIDPIEV
+536 GIDPIEI

-568 LDRELFKMGGKFA
+568 LDKELFKMGGKFA

-588 KFIFGNID
+588 KYIFGNIED
-596 NESEILSLDNYE
+596 NADIKDLDNFE
-608 LESKDKWIL
+608 LENKDKWIL
-617 SRLQNAILNTTEK
+617 SRLQKTIKSASEK

-647 WNEFCDWYIEISKFD
+647 WNEFCDWYIEITKFD
-662 LRDESKKKKTLSV
+662 LKDACRKEKAIAV

-700 NIANKNIE
+700 NLPKYNIY
-708 SKSLMIREYP
+708 SKALMIREYP
-718 KCVEKYVFEDIE
+718 KYEGRYIFEVIE
-730 KDFNFIQDIV
+730 KDFNLIQDIV
-740 SSIRNS
+740 SGIRNARS
-746 RASFNLPPN
+746 SFNLPPN
-755 KKLDVIIRY
+755 RKLDVIIRY
-764 NSDYLKNISETYKDI
+764 NSDYFKNTAESYKDI
-779 ISSLALT
+779 ISALSVT
-786 ESLSIISSEGS
+786 ESLNIVSSAGS
-797 DRKQGSFVKVF
+797 QRNKGSFVKVF

-819 IIDLEV
+819 IIDLEA
-825 EKKRLSKEKDK
+825 ERKRLEKEALRYK
-836 LQKDLEAVNKKL
+836 KDLEAVNKKL
-848 SNEQFISRAKQ
+848 SNENFMSKAKQ

-864 ENRKKKEFEDKLRG
+864 ENRKKKEFEDKLEG

>member
-7 GSYTPSNIEEKLY
+7 GSYTPKNIEDKLY
-20 TFWKE
+20 KFWKE
-25 SRFFKA
+25 SGFFHA
-31 NIDKSKEAY
+31 VMDKNKEPY

-65 ILIRFHRMLGKS
+65 ILIRFHRMLGKC

-95 ERRLKKEGKTKYDLG
+95 ERRLKAEGKNKYDLG
-110 REEFIKLTWEVKK
+110 REEFVKKTWEVAND
-123 EHHSIITKQLEKIG
+123 HHSTIIKQLEKIG
-137 CSLDWDRERFTL
+137 CSCDWDRERFTL

-164 YNEGLIYRGKYL
+164 YNQGLIYRGKYL
-176 INYCTS
+176 INYCPS

-197 NGALYHIKYNIE
+197 AGALYHVKYQIE
-209 GTDEYIEIATSR
+209 GKDEYVEIATTR
-221 PETILADVAIAVNPD
+221 PETILADVAIAVHPE
-236 DERYSHLNEDT
+236 DERYAHLTEQDV
-247 TYLILPIVG
+247 LILPIVG
-256 RRLRLVKDNYVDKDF
+256 RKLRLVKDTYVDKEF

-284 NDFAISERHNLEI
+284 NDFAIAQRHNLEI
-297 INILNPDGTFNENC
+297 INILNADGTFNENT
-311 PLNYQGK
+311 PANYQGK
-318 TVKEARELILK
+318 TVKEARALILK
-329 ELESIGAYVGKDNM
+329 ELEEIGAFVGKDNI
-343 KHQVGHCYRCHS
+343 KHQVGHCYRCHN

-368 MKPLAEKALDA
+368 MKPLAEKAYKA
-379 VNSGDIKIH
+379 VNDGNTKIY
-388 PDRWINTYNR
+388 PERWINTYNH
-398 WLTDIRDWCI
+398 WMTDIRDWCI

-414 GHRIPVWYCRDCD
+414 GHRIPVWYCDDCGE
-427 NMIVSK
+427 MMVSK
-433 VDVCEC
+433 TDVTEC
-439 SKCKSTNI
+439 SKCKSKNI
-447 YQDEDVL
+447 HQDEDVL

-470 PDSNEDL
+470 PEKNEEL
-477 DYFYPTSTLVTGY
+477 EYFYPTTALVTGY

-498 RMIMAGTHFMK
+498 RMIMAGTHFMND
-509 KVPFKD
+509 VPFKD

-536 GIDPIEV
+536 GIDPIEI
-543 IDEYGADAFRF
+543 IDEHGADAFRF

-588 KFIFGNID
+588 KYIFGNID
-596 NESEILSLDNYE
+596 DNINIKDLDSYT
-608 LESKDKWIL
+608 LENKDKWIL
-617 SRLQNAILNTTEK
+617 SRLQKAIESTTQK

-662 LRDESKKKKTLSV
+662 LKDESKKEKTIAV

-700 NIANKNIE
+700 NLPKHNID
-708 SKSLMIREYP
+708 SKALIIREYP
-718 KCVEKYVFEDIE
+718 KSNAKYIFEDIE
-730 KDFNFIQDIV
+730 KDFNLIQDIV
-740 SSIRNS
+740 SGIRNS
-746 RASFNLPPN
+746 RSSFNLPPN

-764 NSDYLKNISETYKDI
+764 TSDYFKNTVESYKDI
-779 ISSLALT
+779 ISSLSLT
-786 ESLSIISSEGS
+786 ESLNIVSSADSE
-797 DRKQGSFVKVF
+797 RNKGSFVKVF
-808 EGGEINVNLSG
+808 EGGEINVNLVG
-819 IIDLEV
+819 IIDLEA
-825 EKKRLSKEKDK
+825 EKKRLEKEAAGYK
-836 LQKDLEAVNKKL
+836 KDLEAVNKKL
-848 SNEQFISRAKQ
+848 SNENFMKKAKQ

-864 ENRKKKEFEDKLRG
+864 ENRKKKEFEDKLKG

>member
-7 GSYTPSNIEEKLY
+7 GAYTPKNIEDKLY
-20 TFWKE
+20 NFWKE
-25 SRFFKA
+25 SGFFHA
-31 NIDKSKEAY
+31 VMDKNKEPY

-65 ILIRFHRMLGKS
+65 ILIRFHRMLGKC

-95 ERRLKKEGKTKYDLG
+95 ERRLKAEGKNKYDLG
-110 REEFIKLTWEVKK
+110 REAFVKKTWEVAN
-123 EHHSIITKQLEKIG
+123 EHHSIIVKQLEKIG
-137 CSLDWDRERFTL
+137 CSCDWERERFTL

-164 YNEGLIYRGKYL
+164 YNQGLIYRGKYL
-176 INYCTS
+176 INYCPS

-197 NGALYHIKYNIE
+197 AGALYHVKYQID
-209 GTDEYIEIATSR
+209 GTNDYIEIATTR
-221 PETILADVAIAVNPD
+221 PETILADAAIAVHPD
-236 DERYSHLNEDT
+236 DERYAHLTEENV
-247 TYLILPIVG
+247 LILPIVG
-256 RRLRLVKDNYVDKDF
+256 RKLRLVKDTYVDKDF

-284 NDFAISERHNLEI
+284 NDFAIAQRHNLEI
-297 INILNPDGTFNENC
+297 INILNPDGTFNGNT
-311 PLNYQGK
+311 PSHYHGK
-318 TVKEARELILK
+318 TVKEARSMIIK
-329 ELESIGAYVGKDNM
+329 ELEELGAFVGKDNI
-343 KHQVGHCYRCHS
+343 KHQVGHCYRCHN

-368 MKPLAEKALDA
+368 MKPLAEKAYKA
-379 VNSGDIKIH
+379 VNDGNTKIY
-388 PDRWINTYNR
+388 PERWINTYNH
-398 WLTDIRDWCI
+398 WMTDIRDWCI

-414 GHRIPVWYCRDCD
+414 GHRIPVWYCDDCGE
-427 NMIVSK
+427 MMVSK
-433 VDVCEC
+433 TDITEC
-439 SKCKSTNI
+439 SKCKSKNI
-447 YQDEDVL
+447 HQDEDVL

-470 PDSNEDL
+470 PEVNEEL
-477 DYFYPTSTLVTGY
+477 KYFYPTTALVTGY

-498 RMIMAGTHFMK
+498 RMIMAGTHFMND
-509 KVPFKD
+509 VPFKD

-536 GIDPIEV
+536 GIDPIEI
-543 IDEYGADAFRF
+543 IDEHGADAFRF

-588 KFIFGNID
+588 KYIFGSIED
-596 NESEILSLDNYE
+596 NADIKDLDNYT
-608 LESKDKWIL
+608 LENKDKWIL
-617 SRLQNAILNTTEK
+617 SRLQKAIDDTTKK

-662 LRDESKKKKTLSV
+662 LKDESKKEKTIAV

-700 NIANKNIE
+700 NLPKHNID
-708 SKSLMIREYP
+708 SKALMIREYP
-718 KCVEKYVFEDIE
+718 KANSKYIYEDIE
-730 KDFNFIQDIV
+730 KDFNLIQDIV
-740 SSIRNS
+740 SGIRNARS
-746 RASFNLPPN
+746 SFNLPPN
-755 KKLDVIIRY
+755 KKLDVTIRY
-764 NSDYLKNISETYKDI
+764 TSDYFKNTSESYKDI
-779 ISSLALT
+779 ISSLSLT
-786 ESLSIISSEGS
+786 ESLNIVSSKDTQRNKGA
-797 DRKQGSFVKVF
+797 FVKVF
-808 EGGEINVNLSG
+808 EGGEINVNLVG
-819 IIDLEV
+819 IIDLEA
-825 EKKRLSKEKDK
+825 EKKRLEKEASKYK
-836 LQKDLEAVNKKL
+836 KDLEAVNKKL
-848 SNEQFISRAKQ
+848 SNENFINRAKQ

-864 ENRKKKEFEDKLRG
+864 ENRKKKEFEDKLKG

-883 SSL
+883 ASL